1 MNLPLLVEIPAALL
15 PLVARNRESLRA
27 AVGAIQSESEGA
39 AAGLIA
45 GRTRSHNSQ
54 TDHPTPPFATPQ
66 SPVGAGSTRD
76 EALPVPTQPDWSPDR
91 WLQWD
96 RVTAASDFVLQQAT
110 QNPVLLL
117 DLAASGDLD
126 RAFAPGELCAQI
138 AAAVSQAA
146 TEDELARALRR
157 QRARHQIRI
166 IWRDL
171 TRQADL
177 IQTCRDLSDMADACI
192 DQAYQWLYLRHCQQ
206 FGTPMGRRS
215 GQPQHMVVLGMGK
228 LGAVELNLSSDI
240 DLIFAYPEGGETEG
254 AKRPLDNQEFFIRL
268 GQRLIKALDPIT
280 VDGFVFRVDMRLR
293 PYGSSG
299 ALVLSFNALEQYY
312 QDQGRDWE
320 RYAMIKARV
329 VAGDQQAGAQLLD
342 MLRPFVYRRYL
353 DFSAIEALRTM
364 KQLIQQEVRRKG
376 MADNIK
382 LGSGGIREVEF
393 IAQAFQ
399 LIHGGRDLSLQQRP
413 LLKVL
418 ATLEGQGYLPAAV
431 IAELRDGYEFL
442 RYTEHAIQAIAD
454 RQTQML
460 PDGDQDRARIAFMMG
475 FTDWASFH
483 QRLMQWRER
492 TAWHFGELIADPDE
506 EADVPKEEIVGGEW
520 LPLWEDSQDQDVAC
534 RQLYTAGF
542 NDPAKALKRLED
554 LRASPQLRAMQRL
567 GRERL
572 DAFIPRLLAQAVEH
586 VDPDLVLERVLPL
599 VEAVAR
605 RSAYLVLLTENP
617 DALRRLLTLCAASPW
632 IAEQI
637 ARFPLLLD
645 ELLNEARLFNP
656 PLAPELAAELRERL
670 TRIPEDDLEQQ
681 MEALRH
687 FKLAH
692 NLRVAASEIVGA
704 LPLMKVSDY
713 LTWLAEAI
721 LEQVLALAWRQ
732 TVARHGVPKRPDG
745 SDCDP
750 GFVIVG
756 YGKVGGIE
764 LGHGSDLDLVFIHD
778 GDPNAETDGAK
789 PIDSA
794 QFFTRLGQR
803 IIHLLTA
810 QTNSGQLYDVD
821 MRLRPSG
828 AAGLLVSSVAAF
840 ARYQENEAWTWEHQA
855 LVRARVL
862 VGCRQTGAAF
872 EQVRAQVLGRTR
884 DLDKLRAEVSEMR
897 AKMRDNLGT
906 RLTTAGLGANA
917 FDAGVPFDVKQD
929 AGGIVDIEFMVQ
941 YAALAWSDKHPA
953 LLQYTDNIRILEGLE
968 QAGLLPAADAGLL
981 REAYKAYR
989 SAAHRQALQKQA
1001 GVIAGDQF
1009 SAERREVM
1017 RIWQSLG
1024 LSTPPVGAA

>member
-1 MNLPLLVEIPAALL
+1 MRQPLPPSLPAALQ
-15 PLVARNRESLRA
+15 PIVARNQQWLAEAVAAHAALDPAQWSAGQREQFEQ
-27 AVGAIQSESEGA
+27 VG
-39 AAGLIA
+39 
-45 GRTRSHNSQ
+45 
-54 TDHPTPPFATPQ
+54 
-66 SPVGAGSTRD
+66 
-76 EALPVPTQPDWSPDR
+76 
-91 WLQWD
+91 
-96 RVTAASDFVLQQAT
+96 AASDFVMQQVVREPAVFCELIGSGELQ
-110 QNPVLLL
+110 
-117 DLAASGDLD
+117 
-126 RAFAPGELCAQI
+126 RALAPGELCARL
-138 AAAVSQAA
+138 ATAVQAA
-146 TEDELARALRR
+146 QTEDELGRVLRHERNR
-157 QRARHQIRI
+157 QQVRI

-171 TRQADL
+171 TRQAEL
-177 IQTCRDLSDMADACI
+177 KETCRDLSELADACI
-192 DQAYQWLYLRHCQQ
+192 DQAYQWLYPRHCQQ
-206 FGTPMGRRS
+206 FGTPVGARS
-215 GQPQHMVVLGMGK
+215 GEAQHMVVLGMGK

-240 DLIFAYPEGGETEG
+240 DLIFAFPEGGETQG
-254 AKRPLDNQEFFIRL
+254 VKRPLDNQEFFTRL
-268 GQRLIKALDPIT
+268 GQRLIKALDPVT

-329 VAGDQQAGAQLLD
+329 VAGDQAAGAQLQA

-382 LGSGGIREVEF
+382 LGAGGIREVEF

-418 ATLEGQGYLPAAV
+418 ATLEGQGYLPPAV
-431 IAELRDGYEFL
+431 VAELRDGYAFL

-460 PDGDQDRARIAFMMG
+460 PEDPVDRERVAYMLG
-475 FTDWASFH
+475 FADWTQFH
-483 QRLMQWRER
+483 ERLMQWRER
-492 TAWHFGELIADPDE
+492 IDWHFRQVIADPDE
-506 EADVPKEEIVGGEW
+506 DEAEGELVVGGEW
-520 LPLWEDSQDQDVAC
+520 SPLWEQAQDEEAAC
-534 RQLYTAGF
+534 RQLQEAGLQQPAEALRRLTA
-542 NDPAKALKRLED
+542 
-554 LRASPQLRAMQRL
+554 LRASPSLRSMQRI

-586 VDPDLVLERVLPL
+586 ADPDLVLERVLPL

-617 DALRRLLTLCAASPW
+617 GALRRLLTLCAASPW

-637 ARFPLLLD
+637 TRFPLLLD
-645 ELLNEARLFNP
+645 ELLNEGRLFSP
-656 PLAPELAAELRERL
+656 PLAPELASELRERL
-670 TRIPEDDLEQQ
+670 MRIPEDDLEQQ

-692 NLRVAASEIVGA
+692 SLRVAASEITGN

-721 LEQVLALAWRQ
+721 LDQVLFLAWRQ
-732 TVARHGVPKRPDG
+732 TVARHGQPQRSDG
-745 SDCDP
+745 SLCEP
-750 GFVIVG
+750 GFIIVG

-778 GDPNAETDGAK
+778 GDPNADTDGAK

-803 IIHLLTA
+803 IIHLLTT

-828 AAGLLVSSVAAF
+828 ASGLLVSSLGAF
-840 ARYQENEAWTWEHQA
+840 ERYQQNEAWTWEHQA

-862 VGCRQTGAAF
+862 VGCKAVGGAF
-872 EQVRAQVLGRTR
+872 EGVRDRVLGKARDIGALRT
-884 DLDKLRAEVSEMR
+884 EVSDMR
-897 AKMRDNLGT
+897 AKMRASLGT
-906 RLTTAGLGANA
+906 KSSAAGTAANA
-917 FDAGVPFDVKQD
+917 FDAGVPFDLKQD

-941 YAALAWSDKHPA
+941 YAALAWSHDHPA
-953 LLQYTDNIRILEGLE
+953 LLRWTDNIRLLEELE
-968 QAGLLPAADAGLL
+968 QAGLMPAADAALL
-981 REAYKAYR
+981 REVYKAFR
-989 SAAHRQALQKQA
+989 SASHRQALQKQA
-1001 GVIAGDQF
+1001 GVVDASQF
-1009 SAERREVM
+1009 ADERREVR
-1017 RIWQSLG
+1017 RIWGELG
-1024 LSTPPVGAA
+1024 LG

>member
-1 MNLPLLVEIPAALL
+1 MTLPALAELPAILL
-15 PLVARNRESLRA
+15 PLVSRSEQSFRTAVA
-27 AVGAIQSESEGA
+27 ALEDDQGFS
-39 AAGLIA
+39 
-45 GRTRSHNSQ
+45 TW
-54 TDHPTPPFATPQ
+54 TPERWAQFA
-66 SPVGAGSTRD
+66 
-76 EALPVPTQPDWSPDR
+76 
-91 WLQWD
+91 
-96 RVTAASDFVLQQAT
+96 RVTAASDFVIEQSVRDPLM
-110 QNPVLLL
+110 LLSL
-117 DLAASGDLD
+117 VQSGELD
-126 RAFAPGELCAQI
+126 RPFAPGELCGQI
-138 AAAVSQAA
+138 AAAVSTAQ
-146 TEDELARALRR
+146 TEDELGRVLRR
-157 QRARHQIRI
+157 QRARHQVRI

-177 IQTCRDLSDMADACI
+177 VQTCRDLSDMADASI
-192 DQAYQWLYLRHCQQ
+192 DQAYQWLYSRHCEQ
-206 FGTPMGRRS
+206 FGTPTGRRS
-215 GQPQHMVVLGMGK
+215 GEPQQMVILGMGK

-240 DLIFAYPEGGETEG
+240 DLIFAYPEGGETVG
-254 AKRPLDNQEFFIRL
+254 VKRALDNQEFFIRL
-268 GQRLIKALDPIT
+268 GQRLIKALDPMT

-320 RYAMIKARV
+320 RYAMIKSRV
-329 VAGDQQAGAQLLD
+329 VAGDQVAGAQLQE

-418 ATLEGQGYLPAAV
+418 STLEGQGYLPPAV
-431 IAELRDGYEFL
+431 ISELREGYEFL

-460 PDGDQDRARIAFMMG
+460 PDSPQDQARIAFMLG
-475 FTDWASFH
+475 FADWDAFH
-483 QRLMQWRER
+483 EKLMFWRGR
-492 TAWHFGELIADPDE
+492 VAWHFAQVIADPDE
-506 EADVPKEEIVGGEW
+506 EEGADCEVVVGGEW
-520 LPLWEDSQDQDVAC
+520 LPLWEEAQDEEAAC
-534 RQLYTAGF
+534 RQLEEGGF
-542 NDPAKALKRLED
+542 ADATKALKALAG
-554 LRASPQLRAMQRL
+554 LRSSPQLRAMQRL

-586 VDPDLVLERVLPL
+586 DNPDLVLERVLPL

-617 DALRRLLTLCAASPW
+617 GALRRLLTLCAASPW

-637 ARFPLLLD
+637 TRFPLLLD
-645 ELLNEARLFNP
+645 ELLNEGRLFKP

-692 NLRVAASEIVGA
+692 RLRVAASEIAGS

-732 TVARHGVPKRPDG
+732 TVAKYGTPLRTDG
-745 SDCDP
+745 TLCDP
-750 GFVIVG
+750 GFIIVG

-778 GDPNAETDGAK
+778 GDPQAETDGAK
-789 PIDSA
+789 PIDGA

-810 QTNSGQLYDVD
+810 QTNSGQLYEVD

-828 AAGLLVSSVAAF
+828 ASGLLVSSLGAF

-862 VGCRQTGAAF
+862 VGSQDVGQAF
-872 EQVRAQVLGRTR
+872 EKVRAQVLGKAR
-884 DLDKLRAEVSEMR
+884 DLAKLQQEVSEMR
-897 AKMRDNLGT
+897 AKMRDNLGSKS
-906 RLTTAGLGANA
+906 TAAGTAANA
-917 FDAGVPFDVKQD
+917 FDATAPFDLKQD

-941 YAALAWSDKHPA
+941 YAALAWSQTHPP
-953 LLQYTDNIRILEGLE
+953 LLRWTDNIRILEELEHEGLMPVE
-968 QAGLLPAADAGLL
+968 DASLL

-989 SAAHRQALQKQA
+989 SAAHRQALQKDA
-1001 GVIAGDQF
+1001 GVIPGDQF
-1009 SAERREVM
+1009 ADERRQVM
-1017 RIWQSLG
+1017 RIWRELG
-1024 LSTPPVGAA
+1024 LS

>member
-1 MNLPLLVEIPAALL
+1 MSLPLLADLPATLA
-15 PLVARNRESLRA
+15 PLISRNEQSLRA
-27 AVGAIQSESEGA
+27 AVA
-39 AAGLIA
+39 
-45 GRTRSHNSQ
+45 Q
-54 TDHPTPPFATPQ
+54 TLSLSLDNWTAERWAQFA
-66 SPVGAGSTRD
+66 
-76 EALPVPTQPDWSPDR
+76 
-91 WLQWD
+91 
-96 RVTAASDFVLQQAT
+96 RVTAASDYVLEQ
-110 QNPVLLL
+110 VLRDPAMLL
-117 DLAASGDLD
+117 DLVASGELD
-126 RAFAPGELCAQI
+126 RSFAPGALCAQI
-138 AAAVSQAA
+138 AATTQAA
-146 TEDELARALRR
+146 ESEDELARNLRR
-157 QRARHQIRI
+157 QRSRQQVRI

-171 TRQADL
+171 NRQADL
-177 IQTCRDLSDMADACI
+177 VQTCRDLSDLADACI
-192 DQAYQWLYLRHCQQ
+192 DQAYQWLYPRHCQQ
-206 FGTPMGRRS
+206 FGTPVGRRS
-215 GQPQHMVVLGMGK
+215 GLPQHMVVLGMGK

-240 DLIFAYPEGGETEG
+240 DLIFAFPEGGETEG
-254 AKRPLDNQEFFIRL
+254 VKRSLDNQEFFTRL

-293 PYGSSG
+293 PYGSAG

-329 VAGDQQAGAQLLD
+329 VAGDQLAGAQLLD

-382 LGSGGIREVEF
+382 LGAGGIREVEF

-418 ATLEGQGYLPAAV
+418 ATLEGQGYLPPAV
-431 IAELRDGYEFL
+431 IAELREGYEFL

-460 PDGDQDRARIAFMMG
+460 PDDEVDRARIAFMLG
-475 FTDWASFH
+475 FSDWASFH
-483 QRLMQWRER
+483 AQLMHWRGR
-492 TAWHFGELIADPDE
+492 IDWHFRQVIADPGEDE
-506 EADVPKEEIVGGEW
+506 SEEGEVIVGGEW
-520 LPLWEDSQDQDVAC
+520 LPLWEEAQDEEAAC
-534 RQLYTAGF
+534 RQLQDAGF
-542 NDPAKALKRLED
+542 ADPGKALKQLAG
-554 LRASPQLRAMQRL
+554 LRVSPQLRAMQRL

-586 VDPDLVLERVLPL
+586 ADPDLVLERVLPL

-617 DALRRLLTLCAASPW
+617 GALRRLLTLCAASPW

-637 ARFPLLLD
+637 TRFPLLLD
-645 ELLNEARLFNP
+645 ELLNEGRLFSP

-692 NLRVAASEIVGA
+692 SLRVAASEIAGN

-721 LEQVLALAWRQ
+721 LNQVLALAWRQ
-732 TVARHGVPKRPDG
+732 TVARHGQPKRSDG
-745 SDCDP
+745 SLCDP
-750 GFVIVG
+750 GFIIIG

-778 GDPNAETDGAK
+778 GDPQAETDGAK

-803 IIHLLTA
+803 IIHLLTT

-828 AAGLLVSSVAAF
+828 ASGLLVSSLGAF
-840 ARYQENEAWTWEHQA
+840 ERYQQNEAWTWEHQA

-862 VGCRQTGAAF
+862 VGCPQVGTAF
-872 EQVRAQVLGRTR
+872 EAVRARILGQAR
-884 DLDKLRAEVSEMR
+884 DLPKLQAEVSEMR

-906 RLTTAGLGANA
+906 KVSAAGTGANA
-917 FDAGVPFDVKQD
+917 FDAGVPFDIKQD

-941 YAALAWSDKHPA
+941 YAALAWSHDHPA
-953 LLQYTDNIRILEGLE
+953 LLRYTDNIRILEGLE
-968 QAGLLPAADAGLL
+968 EVGLMPASDAVLL
-981 REAYKAYR
+981 REVYKAFR

-1001 GVIAGDQF
+1001 GVIDASQF
-1009 SAERREVM
+1009 VQERREVR
-1017 RIWQSLG
+1017 RIWAELG
-1024 LSTPPVGAA
+1024 LT

>member
-1 MNLPLLVEIPAALL
+1 MSLPSLAAL
-15 PLVARNRESLRA
+15 PASLQPFVSRAQQSFRA
-27 AVGAIQSESEGA
+27 AVA
-39 AAGLIA
+39 ALSPQA
-45 GRTRSHNSQ
+45 SQ
-54 TDHPTPPFATPQ
+54 RLAAWP
-66 SPVGAGSTRD
+66 
-76 EALPVPTQPDWSPDR
+76 EARLAAFE
-91 WLQWD
+91 
-96 RVTAASDFVLQQAT
+96 RVTAASDFVIEQAARD
-110 QNPVLLL
+110 PEMLLA
-117 DLAASGDLD
+117 LADSGELD
-126 RAFAPGELCAQI
+126 RSLQVGELRTQLS
-138 AAAVSQAA
+138 AALAECV
-146 TEDELARALRR
+146 DENELGQRLRR
-157 QRARHQIRI
+157 QRNRQQLRI
-166 IWRDL
+166 IWRDI

-177 IQTCRDLSDMADACI
+177 AETCRDLSDLADACI
-192 DQAYQWLYLRHCQQ
+192 DLAGEWLYPRHCAQ
-206 FGTPMGRRS
+206 FGTPIGRRS
-215 GQPQHMVVLGMGK
+215 GQVQQMVVLGMGK

-254 AKRPLDNQEFFIRL
+254 VKRSLDNQEFFIRL
-268 GQRLIKALDPIT
+268 GQRLIKALDAIT

-293 PYGSSG
+293 PYGSAG

-329 VAGDQQAGAQLLD
+329 VGGDQVAGAQLLD

-353 DFSAIEALRTM
+353 DFSAIEALRAM
-364 KQLIQQEVRRKG
+364 KLLIQQEVRRKG
-376 MADNIK
+376 MAENIK

-418 ATLEGQGYLPAAV
+418 KTLEGQGYLPPAV
-431 IAELRDGYEFL
+431 VEELRAGYEFL
-442 RYTEHAIQAIAD
+442 RYTEHALQAIAD

-460 PDGDQDRARIAFMMG
+460 PDNFEDRARVAFIMG
-475 FTDWASFH
+475 FDSWEAFH
-483 QRLMQWRER
+483 ERLMYWRGR
-492 TAWHFGELIADPDE
+492 VDWHFRQVIADPDE
-506 EADVPKEEIVGGEW
+506 EEGAESAACVGSEW
-520 LPLWEDSQDQDVAC
+520 LPLWEDALDEETAC
-534 RQLYTAGF
+534 RQLSEAGF
-542 NDPAKALKRLED
+542 AAAQSAWQRLAG
-554 LRASPQLRAMQRL
+554 LRISNQVRAMQRL

-586 VDPDLVLERVLPL
+586 ENPDLVLERVLPL
-599 VEAVAR
+599 IEAVAR

-617 DALRRLLTLCAASPW
+617 SALQRLLTLCAASPW

-637 ARFPLLLD
+637 TRFPLLLD
-645 ELLNEARLFNP
+645 ELLNEGRLFKP

-692 NLRVAASEIVGA
+692 RLRVAASEIAGT

-732 TVARHGVPKRPDG
+732 TVAKSGTPRRADG
-745 SDCDP
+745 SLCDP
-750 GFVIVG
+750 DFIIVG

-778 GDPNAETDGAK
+778 GDPQAETDGAK
-789 PIDSA
+789 PIDGA
-794 QFFTRLGQR
+794 QFFNRLGQR
-803 IIHLLTA
+803 IIHLLTT
-810 QTNSGQLYDVD
+810 QTTSGQLYEVD

-828 AAGLLVSSVAAF
+828 ASGLLVSSLGAF
-840 ARYQENEAWTWEHQA
+840 ERYQESEAWTWEHQA

-862 VGCRQTGAAF
+862 VGCPRVAAAF
-872 EQVRAQVLGRTR
+872 EQVRAQVLGRAR
-884 DLDKLRAEVSEMR
+884 DLAKLRAEVSEMR
-897 AKMRDNLGT
+897 AKMRDNLGSKE
-906 RLTTAGLGANA
+906 TAAGTAANA
-917 FDAGVPFDVKQD
+917 FEAAAPFDLKQD

-941 YAALAWSDKHPA
+941 YAALAWSHQYPA

-968 QAGLLPAADAGLL
+968 RAGLIPGADATLL
-981 REAYKAYR
+981 QEVYKAYR
-989 SAAHRQALQKQA
+989 AAAHRLALQKQA
-1001 GVIAGDQF
+1001 GIVSGEQF
-1009 SAERREVM
+1009 HVERREVM
-1017 RIWQSLG
+1017 RIWRELG
-1024 LSTPPVGAA
+1024 LS

>member
-1 MNLPLLVEIPAALL
+1 MSLPLLADLPAILL
-15 PLVARNRESLRA
+15 PFVTRAHQSWRTAVASLSDDILVTLDAWPDARRA
-27 AVGAIQSESEGA
+27 A
-39 AAGLIA
+39 
-45 GRTRSHNSQ
+45 
-54 TDHPTPPFATPQ
+54 F
-66 SPVGAGSTRD
+66 
-76 EALPVPTQPDWSPDR
+76 
-91 WLQWD
+91 D
-96 RVTAASDFVLQQAT
+96 RVCAASDFVADQVCRDPQM
-110 QNPVLLL
+110 LL
-117 DLAASGDLD
+117 DLAASGQLE
-126 RAFAPGELCAQI
+126 RSFAVGELREQLD
-138 AAAVSQAA
+138 AAVQLAS
-146 TEDELARALRR
+146 TEDELGHHLRR
-157 QRARHQIRI
+157 QRTRHQVRI
-166 IWRDL
+166 VWRDL

-177 IQTCRDLSDMADACI
+177 VETCRDLSDMADACI
-192 DQAYQWLYLRHCQQ
+192 DLAYQWLYQRHCQQ
-206 FGTPMGRRS
+206 FGVPTGRRS
-215 GQPQHMVVLGMGK
+215 GEPQQMVILGMGK

-240 DLIFAYPEGGETEG
+240 DLIFGYPEGGETQG
-254 AKRPLDNQEFFIRL
+254 VKRPLDNQEFFIRL

-329 VAGDQQAGAQLLD
+329 VGGDQVAGGQLLD

-376 MADNIK
+376 MAENIK
-382 LGSGGIREVEF
+382 LGAGGIREVEF

-418 ATLEGQGYLPAAV
+418 HTLEGQGYLPPAV
-431 IAELRDGYEFL
+431 IGELRDAYEFL

-460 PDGDQDRARIAFMMG
+460 PDSPEDQARIAFMLG
-475 FTDWASFH
+475 FADWTSFH
-483 QRLMQWRER
+483 AQLMHWRGR
-492 TAWHFGELIADPDE
+492 VDWHFRQVIADPDE
-506 EADVPKEEIVGGEW
+506 EQGEESEMVVGGEW
-520 LPLWEDSQDQDVAC
+520 LPLWEESQDEDAAC
-534 RQLYTAGF
+534 RQLQEGGF
-542 NDPAKALKRLED
+542 TDATKALKQLSG
-554 LRASPQLRAMQRL
+554 LRSSPQLRSMQRL
-567 GRERL
+567 SRERL
-572 DAFIPRLLAQAVEH
+572 DAFIPRLMAQAVEH
-586 VDPDLVLERVLPL
+586 ENPDLVLERVLPL

-617 DALRRLLTLCAASPW
+617 NALRRLLTLCAASPW

-645 ELLNEARLFNP
+645 ELLNEGRLFSP

-692 NLRVAASEIVGA
+692 RLRVAASEITGS

-721 LEQVLALAWRQ
+721 LEQVLALAWRH
-732 TVARHGVPKRPDG
+732 TVARHGTPSRPDG
-745 SDCDP
+745 TLCDP
-750 GFVIVG
+750 GFIIVG

-778 GDPNAETDGAK
+778 GDPQAETDGAK
-789 PIDSA
+789 PIDGA

-803 IIHLLTA
+803 IIHLLTT
-810 QTNSGQLYDVD
+810 QTNSGQLYEVD

-828 AAGLLVSSVAAF
+828 ASGLLVSSLGAF
-840 ARYQENEAWTWEHQA
+840 SRYQENEAWTWEHQA

-862 VGCRQTGAAF
+862 VGSHEVGAAF
-872 EQVRAQVLGRTR
+872 EKVRASVLGRKR
-884 DLDKLRAEVSEMR
+884 DLPALRLEVSEMR
-897 AKMRDNLGT
+897 AKMRDNLGSKS
-906 RLTTAGLGANA
+906 TAAGTAANA
-917 FDAGVPFDVKQD
+917 FEATAPFDLKQD

-941 YAALAWSDKHPA
+941 YAALAWSWEHPA
-953 LLQYTDNIRILEGLE
+953 LLRYTDNIRILEGLE
-968 QAGLLPAADAGLL
+968 QAGLIPDTDAHLL

-989 SAAHRQALQKQA
+989 AAAHRQALQKEA
-1001 GVIAGDQF
+1001 GVVGGDQF
-1009 SAERREVM
+1009 HAQRREVL
-1017 RIWQSLG
+1017 RIWSELG
-1024 LSTPPVGAA
+1024 LS

>member
-1 MNLPLLVEIPAALL
+1 MSLPSLAPIPGLLQ
-15 PLVARNRESLRA
+15 PLASRA
-27 AVGAIQSESEGA
+27 EQSWRTAV
-39 AAGLIA
+39 AGLE
-45 GRTRSHNSQ
+45 GGHGL
-54 TDHPTPPFATPQ
+54 D
-66 SPVGAGSTRD
+66 
-76 EALPVPTQPDWSPDR
+76 DWSPER
-91 WLQWD
+91 WSAFS
-96 RVTAASDFVLQQAT
+96 RISAASDFFIEQSLRD
-110 QNPVLLL
+110 PLMLLEL
-117 DLAASGDLD
+117 VRSGELD
-126 RAFAPGELCAQI
+126 RTFAPGELCGQI
-138 AAAVSQAA
+138 AAAAQAA
-146 TEDELARALRR
+146 TSDDELGRALRR
-157 QRARHQIRI
+157 QRTRQQVRI
-166 IWRDL
+166 IWRDIN
-171 TRQADL
+171 RQADL
-177 IQTCRDLSDMADACI
+177 IETCRDLSDMADACI
-192 DQAYQWLYLRHCQQ
+192 DQAYRWLYQRHCQQ
-206 FGTPMGRRS
+206 FGTPIGNRS
-215 GQPQHMVVLGMGK
+215 GEPQAMVILGMGK

-240 DLIFAYPEGGETEG
+240 DLIFAYPEGGETVG
-254 AKRPLDNQEFFIRL
+254 AKRALDNQEFFIRL
-268 GQRLIKALDPIT
+268 GQRLIKALDPMT

-329 VAGDQQAGAQLLD
+329 VAGDQVMGAQLLSL
-342 MLRPFVYRRYL
+342 LRPFVYRRYL

-382 LGSGGIREVEF
+382 LGAGGIREVEF

-418 ATLEGQGYLPAAV
+418 TILEGQGYLPAEV
-431 IAELRDGYEFL
+431 VGELREGYEFL

-460 PDGDQDRARIAFMMG
+460 PDNQQDQARIAFMMG
-475 FTDWASFH
+475 FDSWTAFH
-483 QRLMQWRER
+483 EQLMAWRGR
-492 TAWHFGELIADPDE
+492 IDWHFRQVIADPDE
-506 EADVPKEEIVGGEW
+506 EEVIDEGELIVGGEW
-520 LPLWEDSQDQDVAC
+520 LPLWEEVQDDAAAC
-534 RQLYTAGF
+534 AQLEEAGF
-542 NDPAKALKRLED
+542 VDAPKALKQLVA
-554 LRASPQLRAMQRL
+554 LRSSPQLRSMQRL

-586 VDPDLVLERVLPL
+586 ANPDLVLERVLPL

-637 ARFPLLLD
+637 TRFPLLLD
-645 ELLNEARLFNP
+645 ELLNERRLFKP

-681 MEALRH
+681 MEALRN

-692 NLRVAASEIVGA
+692 RLRVAASEISGS

-732 TVARHGVPKRPDG
+732 TVAKYGTPQRTDG
-745 SDCDP
+745 SLCDP
-750 GFVIVG
+750 GFIIVG

-789 PIDSA
+789 PIDGA

-810 QTNSGQLYDVD
+810 QTNSGQLYEVD

-828 AAGLLVSSVAAF
+828 ASGLLVSSLGAF
-840 ARYQENEAWTWEHQA
+840 ERYQENEAWTWEHQA

-862 VGCRQTGAAF
+862 VGCKQVGAAF
-872 EQVRAQVLGRTR
+872 EQVRASVLGRER
-884 DLDKLRAEVSEMR
+884 DLPTLRQEVSEMR

-906 RLTTAGLGANA
+906 RITAAGTAENA
-917 FDAGVPFDVKQD
+917 FEATVPFDLKQD

-941 YAALAWSDKHPA
+941 YAALAWSREHPA
-953 LLQYTDNIRILEGLE
+953 LLRYTDNIRILEGLE
-968 QAGLLPAADAGLL
+968 QVGLMPATDASLL
-981 REAYKAYR
+981 REAYKAFR
-989 SAAHRQALQKQA
+989 AVAHRQALQKEA
-1001 GVIAGDQF
+1001 GVVTGDQF
-1009 SAERREVM
+1009 VVERQHVR
-1017 RIWQSLG
+1017 RIWSELG
-1024 LSTPPVGAA
+1024 LS

>member
-1 MNLPLLVEIPAALL
+1 MSLPPLVDLPAILL
-15 PLVARNRESLRA
+15 PFVTRAEQSFHA
-27 AVGAIQSESEGA
+27 AV
-39 AAGLIA
+39 
-45 GRTRSHNSQ
+45 
-54 TDHPTPPFATPQ
+54 
-66 SPVGAGSTRD
+66 
-76 EALPVPTQPDWSPDR
+76 EALDDDHGLSAWTPER
-91 WLQWD
+91 WAQFS
-96 RVTAASDFVLQQAT
+96 RVTAASDFVTEQSVRDPLM
-110 QNPVLLL
+110 LLEL
-117 DLAASGDLD
+117 VRSGELD
-126 RAFAPGELCAQI
+126 RGYAPGELCAQI
-138 AAAVSQAA
+138 AAAVNAA
-146 TEDELARALRR
+146 ETDEQLSRALRR
-157 QRARHQIRI
+157 QRARHQVRI
-166 IWRDL
+166 VWRDL

-177 IQTCRDLSDMADACI
+177 VQTCRDLSDMADASI
-192 DQAYQWLYLRHCQQ
+192 DQAYQWLYARHCQQ
-206 FGTPMGRRS
+206 FGVPTGRRS
-215 GQPQHMVVLGMGK
+215 GEPQQMVVLGMGK

-240 DLIFAYPEGGETEG
+240 DLIFAYPEGGETVG
-254 AKRPLDNQEFFIRL
+254 VKRPLDNQEFFIRL
-268 GQRLIKALDPIT
+268 GQRLIKALDPMT

-320 RYAMIKARV
+320 RYAMIKSRV
-329 VAGDQQAGAQLLD
+329 VAGDQVAGAQLQE

-418 ATLEGQGYLPAAV
+418 STLEGQGYLPPAV
-431 IAELRDGYEFL
+431 ISELREGYEFL

-460 PDGDQDRARIAFMMG
+460 PDGAQDQARIAFMLG
-475 FTDWASFH
+475 FADWPAFH
-483 QRLMQWRER
+483 ERLMYWRGR
-492 TAWHFGELIADPDE
+492 VAWHFAQVIADPDE
-506 EADVPKEEIVGGEW
+506 DQGAENEVVVGGEW
-520 LPLWEDSQDQDVAC
+520 LPLWEEAQDEEAAC
-534 RQLYTAGF
+534 RQLQEGGF
-542 NDPAKALKRLED
+542 ADAPKALKALAS
-554 LRASPQLRAMQRL
+554 LRGSPQLRAMQRL

-586 VDPDLVLERVLPL
+586 ANPDLVLERVLPL

-617 DALRRLLTLCAASPW
+617 GALRRLLTLCAASPW

-637 ARFPLLLD
+637 TRFPLLLD
-645 ELLNEARLFNP
+645 ELLNEGRLFKP

-692 NLRVAASEIVGA
+692 RLRVAASEIAGS

-732 TVARHGVPKRPDG
+732 TVAKYGTPLRTDG
-745 SDCDP
+745 TLCDP
-750 GFVIVG
+750 GFIIVG
-756 YGKVGGIE
+756 YGKVGGLE

-778 GDPNAETDGAK
+778 GDPQAETDGPK
-789 PIDSA
+789 SIDGA

-810 QTNSGQLYDVD
+810 QTNSGQLYEVD

-828 AAGLLVSSVAAF
+828 ASGLLVSSLGAF

-862 VGCRQTGAAF
+862 VGSDDVGRAF
-872 EQVRAQVLGRTR
+872 EQVRAAILGKAR
-884 DLDKLRAEVSEMR
+884 DLPTLRQEVSEMR
-897 AKMRDNLGT
+897 AKMRDNLGSKS
-906 RLTTAGLGANA
+906 TAAGTGANA
-917 FDAGVPFDVKQD
+917 FEATVPFDLKQD

-941 YAALAWSDKHPA
+941 YAALAWSETYPP
-953 LLQYTDNIRILEGLE
+953 LLRWTDNIRILEELE
-968 QAGLLPAADAGLL
+968 KAGLMPVEDATLL

-989 SAAHRQALQKQA
+989 SAAHRQALQKNA
-1001 GVIAGDQF
+1001 GVIPGDQF
-1009 SAERREVM
+1009 ADERRQVM
-1017 RIWQSLG
+1017 RIWHELG
-1024 LSTPPVGAA
+1024 LS

>member
-1 MNLPLLVEIPAALL
+1 MSLPMLAELPAILNPFVSRA
-15 PLVARNRESLRA
+15 EQSFRA
-27 AVGAIQSESEGA
+27 AVAQLEDDH
-39 AAGLIA
+39 GLCDWTTQRWA
-45 GRTRSHNSQ
+45 
-54 TDHPTPPFATPQ
+54 DFA
-66 SPVGAGSTRD
+66 
-76 EALPVPTQPDWSPDR
+76 
-91 WLQWD
+91 
-96 RVTAASDFVLQQAT
+96 RVCAASDFVIEQSVRDPLMLLELVAGGELDRGFAPAELCGQIARAVQQA
-110 QNPVLLL
+110 
-117 DLAASGDLD
+117 
-126 RAFAPGELCAQI
+126 E
-138 AAAVSQAA
+138 
-146 TEDELARALRR
+146 TEDELGRVLRR
-157 QRARHQIRI
+157 QRTRQQVRI

-177 IQTCRDLSDMADACI
+177 IQTCRDLSDMADASI
-192 DQAYQWLYLRHCQQ
+192 DQAYHWLYQRHCVQ
-206 FGTPMGRRS
+206 FGTPTGRRS
-215 GQPQHMVVLGMGK
+215 GEPQHMVILGMGK

-240 DLIFAYPEGGETEG
+240 DLIFAYPEGGETVG
-254 AKRPLDNQEFFIRL
+254 VKRALDNQEFFIRL
-268 GQRLIKALDPIT
+268 GQKLIKALDPMT

-293 PYGSSG
+293 PYGSAG

-329 VAGDQQAGAQLLD
+329 VAGDQVAGAQLLD
-342 MLRPFVYRRYL
+342 LLRPFVYRRYL

-418 ATLEGQGYLPAAV
+418 STLEGQGYLPPAV
-431 IAELRDGYEFL
+431 IAELRSGYEFL

-460 PDGDQDRARIAFMMG
+460 PDGAEDQARIAFMMG
-475 FTDWASFH
+475 FADWSAFH
-483 QRLMQWRER
+483 EQLMYWRGR
-492 TAWHFGELIADPDE
+492 VDWHFRQVIADPDE
-506 EADVPKEEIVGGEW
+506 EEGEESELVVGGEW
-520 LPLWEDSQDQDVAC
+520 LPLWEESQDEEAAC
-534 RQLYTAGF
+534 RQLQEGGF
-542 NDPAKALKRLED
+542 KDAPKALKNLAG
-554 LRASPQLRAMQRL
+554 LRGSSQLRSMQRL

-586 VDPDLVLERVLPL
+586 ADPDLVLERVLPL

-637 ARFPLLLD
+637 TRFPLLLD
-645 ELLNEARLFNP
+645 ELLNEGRLFKP
-656 PLAPELAAELRERL
+656 PQAPELAAELRERL

-692 NLRVAASEIVGA
+692 RLRVAASEIAGS

-732 TVARHGVPKRPDG
+732 TVTRHGAPQRVDG
-745 SDCDP
+745 TLCDP
-750 GFVIVG
+750 GFIIVG

-778 GDPNAETDGAK
+778 GDPQAETDGVK
-789 PIDSA
+789 PIDGA

-803 IIHLLTA
+803 IIHLLTT
-810 QTNSGQLYDVD
+810 QTNSGQLYEVD

-828 AAGLLVSSVAAF
+828 ASGLLVSSLGAF

-862 VGCRQTGAAF
+862 VGSQDVGRAF
-872 EQVRAQVLGRTR
+872 EEVRARVLGRTL
-884 DLDKLRAEVSEMR
+884 DLAKLRQEVSEMR
-897 AKMRDNLGT
+897 AKMRGSLGT
-906 RLTTAGLGANA
+906 KSTAAGTAANA
-917 FDAGVPFDVKQD
+917 FEPTVSFDLKQD

-941 YAALAWSDKHPA
+941 YAALAWSAQHPT
-953 LLQYTDNIRILEGLE
+953 LLRYTDNIRILEGLE
-968 QAGLLPAADAGLL
+968 QVGLMPAADAHLL
-981 REAYKAYR
+981 REVYKSYR
-989 SAAHRQALQKQA
+989 SAAHRQALQNEA
-1001 GVIAGDQF
+1001 GVVAGDQF
-1009 SAERREVM
+1009 ADERRQVK
-1017 RIWQSLG
+1017 RIWHALG
-1024 LSTPPVGAA
+1024 LS

>member
-1 MNLPLLVEIPAALL
+1 MSLPSLAPIPTLLL
-15 PLVARNRESLRA
+15 PLVTRAKQSWRA
-27 AVGAIQSESEGA
+27 AV
-39 AAGLIA
+39 AGLD
-45 GRTRSHNSQ
+45 S
-54 TDHPTPPFATPQ
+54 
-66 SPVGAGSTRD
+66 
-76 EALPVPTQPDWSPDR
+76 EWALDDWSAER
-91 WLQWD
+91 WVAFN
-96 RVTAASDFVLQQAT
+96 RVSAASDFFIEQALRD
-110 QNPVLLL
+110 PLMLLE
-117 DLAASGDLD
+117 LAGFGELD
-126 RAFAPGELCAQI
+126 RSFAPGELCGQI
-138 AAAVSQAA
+138 SAAVQQAH
-146 TEDELARALRR
+146 TDDELGRVLRR
-157 QRARHQIRI
+157 QRTRQQVRI

-177 IQTCRDLSDMADACI
+177 IETCRDLSDMADASI
-192 DQAYQWLYLRHCQQ
+192 DQAYRWLYARHCQQ
-206 FGTPMGRRS
+206 FGTPIGQRS
-215 GQPQHMVVLGMGK
+215 GEPQPMVILGMGK

-240 DLIFAYPEGGETEG
+240 DLIFAYPEGGETVG

-268 GQRLIKALDPIT
+268 GQRLIKALDPMT

-329 VAGDQQAGAQLLD
+329 VAGDQVMGAQLLD
-342 MLRPFVYRRYL
+342 LLRPFVYRRYL

-382 LGSGGIREVEF
+382 LGAGGIREVEF

-418 ATLEGQGYLPAAV
+418 SILEGQGYLPAAV
-431 IAELRDGYEFL
+431 VSELREGYEFL

-460 PDGDQDRARIAFMMG
+460 PDSEQDQARIAFMMG
-475 FTDWASFH
+475 FDSWATFH
-483 QRLMQWRER
+483 EQLMAWRGR
-492 TAWHFGELIADPDE
+492 IDWHFRQVIADPDDE
-506 EADVPKEEIVGGEW
+506 EDIDEGELIVGGEW
-520 LPLWEDSQDQDVAC
+520 LPLWEEVQDDAAAC
-534 RQLYTAGF
+534 VQLQEAGF
-542 NDPAKALKRLED
+542 ADAPKALKQLAG
-554 LRASPQLRAMQRL
+554 LRSSPQLRAMQRL

-586 VDPDLVLERVLPL
+586 ANPDLVLERVLPL

-637 ARFPLLLD
+637 TRFPLLLD
-645 ELLNEARLFNP
+645 ELLNEGRLFKP

-681 MEALRH
+681 MEALRN

-692 NLRVAASEIVGA
+692 RLRVAASEIAGS

-732 TVARHGVPKRPDG
+732 TVAKYGTPQRTDG
-745 SDCDP
+745 SLCDP
-750 GFVIVG
+750 GFIIVG

-778 GDPNAETDGAK
+778 GDPNAETDGTK

-810 QTNSGQLYDVD
+810 QTNSGQLYEVD

-828 AAGLLVSSVAAF
+828 ASGLLVSSLGAF
-840 ARYQENEAWTWEHQA
+840 ERYQQNEAWTWEHQA

-862 VGCRQTGAAF
+862 VGCKQVGTAF
-872 EQVRAQVLGRTR
+872 EQVRAKVLGRER
-884 DLDKLRAEVSEMR
+884 DLPTLRLEVSEMR

-906 RLTTAGLGANA
+906 RITAAGLGENA
-917 FDAGVPFDVKQD
+917 FQPTVPFDLKQD

-941 YAALAWSDKHPA
+941 YAALAWAWEYPQ
-953 LLQYTDNIRILEGLE
+953 LLRYTDNIRILEGLE
-968 QAGLLPAADAGLL
+968 QAGLMPAADASLL
-981 REAYKAYR
+981 REAYKAFR
-989 SAAHRQALQKQA
+989 AVAHRQALQKEA
-1001 GVIAGDQF
+1001 GVVTGDQF
-1009 SAERREVM
+1009 VVERQHVR
-1017 RIWQSLG
+1017 RIWSELG
-1024 LSTPPVGAA
+1024 LDPVSQNTELKL

>member
-1 MNLPLLVEIPAALL
+1 MSLPSLVPLPAILLPAAER
-15 PLVARNRESLRA
+15 AGQSLR
-27 AVGAIQSESEGA
+27 EA
-39 AAGLIA
+39 AAALDGDHGLGQWSA
-45 GRTRSHNSQ
+45 ERWA
-54 TDHPTPPFATPQ
+54 DFA
-66 SPVGAGSTRD
+66 
-76 EALPVPTQPDWSPDR
+76 
-91 WLQWD
+91 
-96 RVTAASDFVLQQAT
+96 RVSAASDFFIEQVLRDPLMFLELVQF
-110 QNPVLLL
+110 
-117 DLAASGDLD
+117 GDLD
-126 RAFAPGELCAQI
+126 RAFAPGEMCGQI
-138 AAAVSQAA
+138 ASAVQQA
-146 TEDELARALRR
+146 ESDDELGRLLRR
-157 QRARHQIRI
+157 QRSRQQVRI

-177 IQTCRDLSDMADACI
+177 QQTCRDLSDMADASI
-192 DQAYQWLYLRHCQQ
+192 DQAYQWLYQRHCQQ
-206 FGTPMGRRS
+206 FGTPMGWRS
-215 GQPQHMVVLGMGK
+215 GEPQQMVVLGMGK

-240 DLIFAYPEGGETEG
+240 DLIFAYPEGGETVG
-254 AKRPLDNQEFFIRL
+254 VKRALDNQEFFIRL

-329 VAGDQQAGAQLLD
+329 VAGDQVAGAQLLD
-342 MLRPFVYRRYL
+342 LLRPFVYRRYL

-382 LGSGGIREVEF
+382 LGAGGIREVEF

-418 ATLEGQGYLPAAV
+418 STLEGQGYLPPAV
-431 IAELRDGYEFL
+431 ITELREGYEFL

-460 PDGDQDRARIAFMMG
+460 PEGAVDQARIAFMLG
-475 FTDWASFH
+475 YTDWSAFH
-483 QRLMQWRER
+483 EQLMYWRGR
-492 TAWHFGELIADPDE
+492 VDWHFRQVIADPDE
-506 EADVPKEEIVGGEW
+506 DESESGEVIVGGEW
-520 LPLWEDSQDQDVAC
+520 LPLWEEAQDEEAAC
-534 RQLYTAGF
+534 RQLQEAGF
-542 NDPAKALKRLED
+542 NDAAKALKQLAG
-554 LRASPQLRAMQRL
+554 LRSSPQLRAMQRL

-586 VDPDLVLERVLPL
+586 ANPDLVLERVLPL

-617 DALRRLLTLCAASPW
+617 GALRQLLTLCAASPW

-637 ARFPLLLD
+637 TRFPMLLD
-645 ELLNEARLFNP
+645 ELLNEGRLFKP

-692 NLRVAASEIVGA
+692 RLRVAASEIAGS

-732 TVARHGVPKRPDG
+732 TVARHGTPQRSDG
-745 SDCDP
+745 SLCDP
-750 GFVIVG
+750 GFIIVG

-803 IIHLLTA
+803 IIHLLTT
-810 QTNSGQLYDVD
+810 QTNSGQLYEVD

-828 AAGLLVSSVAAF
+828 ASGLLVSSLGAF
-840 ARYQENEAWTWEHQA
+840 ERYQLNEAWTWEHQA

-862 VGCRQTGAAF
+862 VGCKDVGAAF
-872 EQVRAQVLGRTR
+872 EQVRATVLGRPR
-884 DLDKLRAEVSEMR
+884 DLPTLRQEVSEMR

-906 RLTTAGLGANA
+906 KSTAAGTAANA
-917 FDAGVPFDVKQD
+917 FEAAAPFDLKQD

-941 YAALAWSDKHPA
+941 YAALAWGAEHPA
-953 LLQYTDNIRILEGLE
+953 LLRYTDNIRILEGLE
-968 QAGLLPAADAGLL
+968 EAGLIPATDASLL

-989 SAAHRQALQKQA
+989 SAAHRQALQKDP
-1001 GVIAGDQF
+1001 GVIGGDQF
-1009 SAERREVM
+1009 VAERRAVV
-1017 RIWQSLG
+1017 RIWNALG
-1024 LSTPPVGAA
+1024 LS

>member
-1 MNLPLLVEIPAALL
+1 MTLPVLAELPAILL
-15 PLVARNRESLRA
+15 PLV
-27 AVGAIQSESEGA
+27 
-39 AAGLIA
+39 
-45 GRTRSHNSQ
+45 TRSEQSFR
-54 TDHPTPPFATPQ
+54 TAVATLEDDHGFASWTPERWAQFA
-66 SPVGAGSTRD
+66 
-76 EALPVPTQPDWSPDR
+76 
-91 WLQWD
+91 
-96 RVTAASDFVLQQAT
+96 RVTAASEFVIEQSVRDPLM
-110 QNPVLLL
+110 LLA
-117 DLAASGDLD
+117 LAQSGELD

-138 AAAVSQAA
+138 AAAVNAA
-146 TEDELARALRR
+146 QTEDELGRALRR
-157 QRARHQIRI
+157 QRARHQVRI

-177 IQTCRDLSDMADACI
+177 VQTCRDLSDMADATI
-192 DQAYQWLYLRHCQQ
+192 DQAYQWLYSRHCEQ
-206 FGTPMGRRS
+206 FGTPTGRRS
-215 GQPQHMVVLGMGK
+215 GEPQQMVILGMGK

-240 DLIFAYPEGGETEG
+240 DLIFAYPEGGETVG
-254 AKRPLDNQEFFIRL
+254 VKRSLDNQEFFIRL
-268 GQRLIKALDPIT
+268 GQRLIKALDPMT

-329 VAGDQQAGAQLLD
+329 VAGDQVAGAQLLD

-418 ATLEGQGYLPAAV
+418 STLEGQGYLPPAV
-431 IAELRDGYEFL
+431 ISELREGYEFL

-460 PDGDQDRARIAFMMG
+460 PDGAQDQARIAFMLG
-475 FTDWASFH
+475 FADWDAFH
-483 QRLMQWRER
+483 EKLMFWRGR
-492 TAWHFGELIADPDE
+492 VAWHFAQVIADPDE
-506 EADVPKEEIVGGEW
+506 EEGTESEVMVGGEW
-520 LPLWEDSQDQDVAC
+520 LPLWEEAQDEEAAC
-534 RQLYTAGF
+534 RQLEEGGF
-542 NDPAKALKRLED
+542 ADASKALKALAG
-554 LRASPQLRAMQRL
+554 LRSSPQLRAMQRL

-586 VDPDLVLERVLPL
+586 ANPDLVLERVLPL

-617 DALRRLLTLCAASPW
+617 GALRRLLTLCAASPW

-637 ARFPLLLD
+637 TRFPLLMD
-645 ELLNEARLFNP
+645 ELLNEGRLFKP

-692 NLRVAASEIVGA
+692 RLRVAASEIAGS

-732 TVARHGVPKRPDG
+732 TVAKYGTPLRTDG
-745 SDCDP
+745 TLCDP
-750 GFVIVG
+750 GFIIVG
-756 YGKVGGIE
+756 YGKVGGLE

-778 GDPNAETDGAK
+778 GDPQAETDGPK
-789 PIDSA
+789 SIDGA

-810 QTNSGQLYDVD
+810 QTNSGQLYEVD

-828 AAGLLVSSVAAF
+828 ASGLLVSSLGAF

-862 VGCRQTGAAF
+862 VGSQDVGHAF
-872 EQVRAQVLGRTR
+872 EKVRAQVLGKAR
-884 DLDKLRAEVSEMR
+884 DLAKLQQEVSEMR

-906 RLTTAGLGANA
+906 KSTAAGTAANA
-917 FDAGVPFDVKQD
+917 FDATAPFDLKQD

-941 YAALAWSDKHPA
+941 YAALAWSQSHPP
-953 LLQYTDNIRILEGLE
+953 LLRWTDNIRILEELEHEGLM
-968 QAGLLPAADAGLL
+968 PAEDASLL

-989 SAAHRQALQKQA
+989 SAAHRQALQKDA

-1009 SAERREVM
+1009 VEERRQVL
-1017 RIWQSLG
+1017 RIWKEMG
-1024 LSTPPVGAA
+1024 LS

>member
-1 MNLPLLVEIPAALL
+1 MSLPSLADLPAILL
-15 PLVARNRESLRA
+15 PLVTRA
-27 AVGAIQSESEGA
+27 QQSFRTS
-39 AAGLIA
+39 IA
-45 GRTRSHNSQ
+45 
-54 TDHPTPPFATPQ
+54 
-66 SPVGAGSTRD
+66 
-76 EALPVPTQPDWSPDR
+76 ALPEGSAESFAAWPESR
-91 WLQWD
+91 REAFD
-96 RVTAASDFVLQQAT
+96 RVCAASDFVAEQICRDPQM
-110 QNPVLLL
+110 LL
-117 DLAASGDLD
+117 DLADSGELE
-126 RAFAPGELCAQI
+126 RSFVPGELRGQI
-138 AAAVSQAA
+138 AAALSEAA
-146 TEDELARALRR
+146 GEDELGRNLRR
-157 QRARHQIRI
+157 QRTRQQVRI

-177 IQTCRDLSDMADACI
+177 VETCRDLSEMADASI
-192 DQAYQWLYLRHCQQ
+192 DLACRWLYTRHCEQL
-206 FGTPMGRRS
+206 GTPTGRRS
-215 GQPQHMVVLGMGK
+215 GEVQQMVILGMGK

-240 DLIFAYPEGGETEG
+240 DLIFAYPEGGETVG
-254 AKRPLDNQEFFIRL
+254 VKRPLDNQEFFIRL

-329 VAGDQQAGAQLLD
+329 VGGDQAAGQQLLD
-342 MLRPFVYRRYL
+342 LLRPFVYRRYL

-376 MADNIK
+376 MAENIK
-382 LGSGGIREVEF
+382 LGAGGIREVEF

-418 ATLEGQGYLPAAV
+418 KTLEGQGYLPAAV
-431 IAELRDGYEFL
+431 TDELREGYEFL

-460 PDGDQDRARIAFMMG
+460 PDGEQDQARIAFMLG
-475 FTDWASFH
+475 FADWQSFH
-483 QRLMQWRER
+483 AQLMYWRGR
-492 TAWHFGELIADPDE
+492 VSWHFRQVIADPDSDPDDE
-506 EADVPKEEIVGGEW
+506 QEDEGEVVVGGEW
-520 LPLWEDSQDQDVAC
+520 LPLWEESQDEDAAC
-534 RQLYTAGF
+534 RQLLAGGF
-542 NDPAKALKRLED
+542 VDAGKALKHLAD
-554 LRASPQLRAMQRL
+554 LRNSSQLRSMQRL

-586 VDPDLVLERVLPL
+586 DNPDLVLERVLPL

-645 ELLNEARLFNP
+645 ELLNEGRLFSP

-692 NLRVAASEIVGA
+692 RLRVAASEISGS

-721 LEQVLALAWRQ
+721 LEQVLALAWRH
-732 TVARHGVPKRPDG
+732 TVARHGTPSRPDG
-745 SDCDP
+745 SLCDP

-778 GDPNAETDGAK
+778 GDPQAETDGAK

-803 IIHLLTA
+803 IIHLLTT
-810 QTNSGQLYDVD
+810 QTNSGQLYEVD

-828 AAGLLVSSVAAF
+828 ASGLLVSSLGAF
-840 ARYQENEAWTWEHQA
+840 ARYQESEAWTWEHQA

-862 VGCRQTGAAF
+862 VGSREVGQAF
-872 EQVRAQVLGRTR
+872 ESVRASVLGRER
-884 DLDKLRAEVSEMR
+884 DLPKLRQEVSEMR
-897 AKMRDNLGT
+897 AKMRGTLGT
-906 RLTTAGLGANA
+906 RISAAGTGANA
-917 FDAGVPFDVKQD
+917 FQAAVPFDLKQD

-941 YAALAWSDKHPA
+941 YAALAWSREHPA
-953 LLQYTDNIRILEGLE
+953 LLRYTDNIRILEGLE
-968 QAGLLPAADAGLL
+968 EAGLLPATDANLL
-981 REAYKAYR
+981 REAYKVYR
-989 SAAHRQALQKQA
+989 SAAHRQALQNEA
-1001 GVIAGDQF
+1001 GVVRGDQF
-1009 SAERREVM
+1009 EPERREVM
-1017 RIWQSLG
+1017 RIWGELG
-1024 LSTPPVGAA
+1024 LG

>member
-1 MNLPLLVEIPAALL
+1 MSLPTLGQLPAILAPL
-15 PLVARNRESLRA
+15 PSRNRQTFEA
-27 AVGAIQSESEGA
+27 AV
-39 AAGLIA
+39 
-45 GRTRSHNSQ
+45 
-54 TDHPTPPFATPQ
+54 ATLSRADQ
-66 SPVGAGSTRD
+66 LATWSATTW
-76 EALPVPTQPDWSPDR
+76 EAF
-91 WLQWD
+91 D
-96 RVTAASDFVLQQAT
+96 RVCAASDFVIQQASAA
-110 QNPVLLL
+110 PALLL
-117 DLAASGDLD
+117 DLVASGELD
-126 RAFAPGELCAQI
+126 RPFAAGELRAQI
-138 AAAVSQAA
+138 ATAVQAA
-146 TEDELARALRR
+146 TSDDELGRQLRR
-157 QRARHQIRI
+157 QRARQQVRI

-177 IQTCRDLSDMADACI
+177 VQTCRDLSDMADASI
-192 DQAYQWLYLRHCQQ
+192 DEAYKWLYRRHCDQ
-206 FGTPMGRRS
+206 FGTPVGRRS
-215 GQPQHMVVLGMGK
+215 GQAQQMVILGMGK

-254 AKRPLDNQEFFIRL
+254 VKRPLDNQEFFIRL
-268 GQRLIKALDPIT
+268 GQRLIKALDPVT

-376 MADNIK
+376 MAENIK
-382 LGSGGIREVEF
+382 LGAGGIREVEF

-418 ATLEGQGYLPAAV
+418 ATLEGQGYLPPAV
-431 IAELRDGYEFL
+431 VAELRDGYEFL

-460 PDGDQDRARIAFMMG
+460 PDGELDQARIAYMLG
-475 FTDWASFH
+475 FADWAAFH
-483 QRLMQWRER
+483 ERLMHWRGR
-492 TAWHFGELIADPDE
+492 VDWHFRQVIADPDE
-506 EADVPKEEIVGGEW
+506 EEGEEGEVVVGGEW
-520 LPLWEDSQDQDVAC
+520 LPLWEDAQDEDAAC
-534 RQLYTAGF
+534 RQLQDAGF
-542 NDPAKALKRLED
+542 SDAAKALRQLAG

-586 VDPDLVLERVLPL
+586 DNPDLVLERVLPL

-617 DALRRLLTLCAASPW
+617 GALRRLLTLCAASPW

-637 ARFPLLLD
+637 ARYPLLLD
-645 ELLNEARLFNP
+645 ELLNEGRLFNP
-656 PLAPELAAELRERL
+656 PLAPELVAELRERL

-692 NLRVAASEIVGA
+692 SLRVAASEIVGS

-721 LEQVLALAWRQ
+721 LEEVFMLAWRQ
-732 TVARHGVPKRPDG
+732 TVARHGMPQRADG
-745 SDCDP
+745 SPCDP
-750 GFVIVG
+750 GFIIVG

-778 GDPNAETDGAK
+778 GDPSAETDGAK
-789 PIDSA
+789 PIDGA

-803 IIHLLTA
+803 IIHLLTT
-810 QTNSGQLYDVD
+810 QTNSGQLYEVD

-828 AAGLLVSSVAAF
+828 AAGLLVSSLNAF
-840 ARYQENEAWTWEHQA
+840 GRYQETEAWTWEHQA

-862 VGCRQTGAAF
+862 VGCKALGRAF
-872 EQVRAQVLGRTR
+872 EGVRAQVLGCER
-884 DLDKLRAEVSEMR
+884 DLGTLRAEVSDMR

-906 RLTTAGLGANA
+906 RATLAGTGPNA
-917 FDAGVPFDVKQD
+917 FDAGAPFDIKQD

-941 YAALAWSDKHPA
+941 YAALAWSRDYPG
-953 LLQYTDNIRILEGLE
+953 LLEYTDNIRILERLE
-968 QAGLLPAADAGLL
+968 QAGLLPANDASLL

-1009 SAERREVM
+1009 VAQRREVL
-1017 RIWQSLG
+1017 RIWAWLG
-1024 LSTPPVGAA
+1024 LS

>member
-1 MNLPLLVEIPAALL
+1 MSLPTLAELPAILLPKAQRAEQSFRDAVAALDDDH
-15 PLVARNRESLRA
+15 
-27 AVGAIQSESEGA
+27 
-39 AAGLIA
+39 GLSA
-45 GRTRSHNSQ
+45 W
-54 TDHPTPPFATPQ
+54 TPQ
-66 SPVGAGSTRD
+66 RWADFTR
-76 EALPVPTQPDWSPDR
+76 VC
-91 WLQWD
+91 
-96 RVTAASDFVLQQAT
+96 AASDFVIEQSVRDPLM
-110 QNPVLLL
+110 LLEL
-117 DLAASGDLD
+117 VAWGELD
-126 RAFAPGELCAQI
+126 RGFAPGELCGQI
-138 AAAVSQAA
+138 AGVVQQAE
-146 TEDELARALRR
+146 TEEELGRVLRR
-157 QRARHQIRI
+157 QRTRQQVRI

-177 IQTCRDLSDMADACI
+177 VQTCRDLSDMADASI
-192 DQAYQWLYLRHCQQ
+192 DQAYQWLYQRHCVQ
-206 FGTPMGRRS
+206 FGTPTGRRS
-215 GQPQHMVVLGMGK
+215 GEPQHMVILGMGK

-240 DLIFAYPEGGETEG
+240 DLIFAYPEGGETAG
-254 AKRPLDNQEFFIRL
+254 VKRSLDNQEFFIRL
-268 GQRLIKALDPIT
+268 GQKLIKALDPMT

-293 PYGSSG
+293 PYGSAG

-329 VAGDQQAGAQLLD
+329 VAGDQAAGAQLLD

-418 ATLEGQGYLPAAV
+418 GTLEGQGYLPPAV
-431 IAELRDGYEFL
+431 IAELRNGYEFL

-460 PDGDQDRARIAFMMG
+460 PDGPEDQARIAFMLG
-475 FTDWASFH
+475 FTDWAAFH
-483 QRLMQWRER
+483 ERLMYWRGR
-492 TAWHFGELIADPDE
+492 VDWHFRQVIADPDE
-506 EADVPKEEIVGGEW
+506 EEGEESELVVGGEW
-520 LPLWEDSQDQDVAC
+520 LPLWEESQDEDAAC
-534 RQLYTAGF
+534 RQLAEGGF
-542 NDPAKALKRLED
+542 TDATKALKALAG
-554 LRASPQLRAMQRL
+554 LRGSPQLRAMQRL

-586 VDPDLVLERVLPL
+586 ANPDLVLERVLPL

-637 ARFPLLLD
+637 TRFPLLLD
-645 ELLNEARLFNP
+645 ELLNEGRLFKP

-692 NLRVAASEIVGA
+692 RLRVAASEIAGS

-732 TVARHGVPKRPDG
+732 TVARHGSPQRLDG
-745 SDCDP
+745 TLCDP
-750 GFVIVG
+750 GFIIVG

-778 GDPNAETDGAK
+778 GDPQAETDGAK
-789 PIDSA
+789 PIDGA

-803 IIHLLTA
+803 IIHLLTT
-810 QTNSGQLYDVD
+810 QTNSGQLYEVD

-828 AAGLLVSSVAAF
+828 ASGLLVSSLGAF
-840 ARYQENEAWTWEHQA
+840 DRYQQNEAWTWEHQA
-855 LVRARVL
+855 LIRARVL
-862 VGCRQTGAAF
+862 VGSQDVGQAF
-872 EQVRAQVLGRTR
+872 EQVRAKVLGRER
-884 DLDKLRAEVSEMR
+884 DLAKLRQEVSEMR

-906 RLTTAGLGANA
+906 KGTTAGTGANA
-917 FDAGVPFDVKQD
+917 FEATALFDLKQD

-941 YAALAWSDKHPA
+941 YAALAWSAQHP
-953 LLQYTDNIRILEGLE
+953 LLLRYTDNIRILEGLE
-968 QAGLLPAADAGLL
+968 QVGLMPATDAHLL
-981 REAYKAYR
+981 REVYKAYR
-989 SAAHRQALQKQA
+989 AAAHRQALQNEA
-1001 GVIAGDQF
+1001 GTVAGDQF
-1009 SAERREVM
+1009 ADERRQVM
-1017 RIWQSLG
+1017 RIWQELG
-1024 LSTPPVGAA
+1024 LS

>member
-1 MNLPLLVEIPAALL
+1 MSLPSLAAIPSLLL
-15 PLVARNRESLRA
+15 PLASRA
-27 AVGAIQSESEGA
+27 EQSWRSAV
-39 AAGLIA
+39 AGLE
-45 GRTRSHNSQ
+45 GEQGLDEWSSERWS
-54 TDHPTPPFATPQ
+54 DFA
-66 SPVGAGSTRD
+66 
-76 EALPVPTQPDWSPDR
+76 
-91 WLQWD
+91 
-96 RVTAASDFVLQQAT
+96 RVSAASDFFIEQVLRD
-110 QNPVLLL
+110 PLMLLEL
-117 DLAASGDLD
+117 VSWGELD
-126 RAFAPGELCAQI
+126 RSFAPGELCGQI
-138 AAAVSQAA
+138 AEAAQQAQ
-146 TEDELARALRR
+146 TDEELGRALRR
-157 QRARHQIRI
+157 QRTRQQVRI

-177 IQTCRDLSDMADACI
+177 IETCRDLSDMADASI
-192 DQAYQWLYLRHCQQ
+192 DQAYRWLYERHCQQ
-206 FGTPMGRRS
+206 FGTPIGHRS
-215 GQPQHMVVLGMGK
+215 GEPQPMVILGMGK

-240 DLIFAYPEGGETEG
+240 DLIFAYPEGGETVG

-268 GQRLIKALDPIT
+268 GQRLIKALDPMT

-329 VAGDQQAGAQLLD
+329 VAGDQVMGAQLLE

-382 LGSGGIREVEF
+382 LGAGGIREVEF

-418 ATLEGQGYLPAAV
+418 SILEGQGYLPAAV
-431 IAELRDGYEFL
+431 VNELREGYEFL

-460 PDGDQDRARIAFMMG
+460 PDGEQDQARIAFMMG
-475 FTDWASFH
+475 FDTWAQFH
-483 QRLMQWRER
+483 EQLMAWRGR
-492 TAWHFGELIADPDE
+492 IDWHFRQVIADPDE
-506 EADVPKEEIVGGEW
+506 EEDLDEGELIVGGEW
-520 LPLWEDSQDQDVAC
+520 LPLWEEVQDDAAAC
-534 RQLYTAGF
+534 AQLEEAGF
-542 NDPAKALKRLED
+542 VDAPKALKQLAN
-554 LRASPQLRAMQRL
+554 LRSSPQLRAMQRL

-586 VDPDLVLERVLPL
+586 ANPDLVLERVLPL

-617 DALRRLLTLCAASPW
+617 GALRRLLTLCAASPW

-637 ARFPLLLD
+637 TRFPLLLD
-645 ELLNEARLFNP
+645 ELLNEGRLFKP

-681 MEALRH
+681 MEALRN

-692 NLRVAASEIVGA
+692 RLRVAASEIAGS

-732 TVARHGVPKRPDG
+732 TVAKYGTPQRADG
-745 SDCDP
+745 SLCDP
-750 GFVIVG
+750 GFIIVG

-810 QTNSGQLYDVD
+810 QTNSGQLYEVD

-828 AAGLLVSSVAAF
+828 ASGLLVSSLGAF
-840 ARYQENEAWTWEHQA
+840 ERYQQNEAWTWEHQA

-862 VGCRQTGAAF
+862 VGCQQVGAAF
-872 EQVRAQVLGRTR
+872 EAVRAQVLGRER
-884 DLDKLRAEVSEMR
+884 DLPTLRQEVSEMR

-906 RLTTAGLGANA
+906 RLTAAGTAQNA
-917 FDAGVPFDVKQD
+917 FEATVPFDLKQD

-941 YAALAWSDKHPA
+941 YAALAWSREHPE
-953 LLQYTDNIRILEGLE
+953 LLRYTDNIRILEGLE
-968 QAGLLPAADAGLL
+968 QAGLMPASDASLL
-981 REAYKAYR
+981 REAYKAFR
-989 SAAHRQALQKQA
+989 AVAHRQALQKEA
-1001 GVIAGDQF
+1001 GVVSGDQLVE
-1009 SAERREVM
+1009 ARRDVR
-1017 RIWQSLG
+1017 RIWAQLG
-1024 LSTPPVGAA
+1024 LS

>member
-1 MNLPLLVEIPAALL
+1 MTLPVLAELPAILL
-15 PLVARNRESLRA
+15 PLV
-27 AVGAIQSESEGA
+27 
-39 AAGLIA
+39 
-45 GRTRSHNSQ
+45 TRSEQSFR
-54 TDHPTPPFATPQ
+54 TAVAALEDDHGLANWTPERWAQFA
-66 SPVGAGSTRD
+66 
-76 EALPVPTQPDWSPDR
+76 
-91 WLQWD
+91 
-96 RVTAASDFVLQQAT
+96 RVTAASEFVIEQSVRDPLM
-110 QNPVLLL
+110 LLTL
-117 DLAASGDLD
+117 VQSGELD

-138 AAAVSQAA
+138 AAAVNAA
-146 TEDELARALRR
+146 QNEDELGRALRR
-157 QRARHQIRI
+157 QRARHQVRI

-177 IQTCRDLSDMADACI
+177 VQSCRDLSDMADATI
-192 DQAYQWLYLRHCQQ
+192 DQAYQWLYSRHCEQ
-206 FGTPMGRRS
+206 FGTPTGRRS
-215 GQPQHMVVLGMGK
+215 GEPQQMVILGMGK

-240 DLIFAYPEGGETEG
+240 DLIFAYPEGGETVG
-254 AKRPLDNQEFFIRL
+254 VKRSLDNQEFFIRL
-268 GQRLIKALDPIT
+268 GQRLIKALDPMT

-329 VAGDQQAGAQLLD
+329 VAGDQVAGAQLLD

-418 ATLEGQGYLPAAV
+418 STLEGQGYLPPAV
-431 IAELRDGYEFL
+431 ISELREGYEFL

-460 PDGDQDRARIAFMMG
+460 PDGAQDQARIAFMLG
-475 FTDWASFH
+475 FADWDAFH
-483 QRLMQWRER
+483 EKLMFWRGR
-492 TAWHFGELIADPDE
+492 VAWHFAQVIADPDE
-506 EADVPKEEIVGGEW
+506 DENAESEVVVGGEW
-520 LPLWEDSQDQDVAC
+520 LPLWEEAQDEEAAC
-534 RQLYTAGF
+534 RQLEEGGF
-542 NDPAKALKRLED
+542 ADASKALKALAG
-554 LRASPQLRAMQRL
+554 LRSSPQLRAMQRL

-586 VDPDLVLERVLPL
+586 ANPDLVLERVLPL

-617 DALRRLLTLCAASPW
+617 GALRRLLTLCAASPW

-637 ARFPLLLD
+637 TRFPLLLD
-645 ELLNEARLFNP
+645 ELLNEGRLFKP

-692 NLRVAASEIVGA
+692 RLRVAASEIAGS

-732 TVARHGVPKRPDG
+732 TVAKYGTPLRTDG
-745 SDCDP
+745 TLCDP
-750 GFVIVG
+750 GFIIVG
-756 YGKVGGIE
+756 YGKVGGLE

-778 GDPNAETDGAK
+778 GDPQAETDGPK
-789 PIDSA
+789 SIDGA

-810 QTNSGQLYDVD
+810 QTNSGQLYEVD

-828 AAGLLVSSVAAF
+828 ASGLLVSSLGAF

-862 VGCRQTGAAF
+862 VGSQDVGRAF
-872 EQVRAQVLGRTR
+872 ESVRAQVLGKAR
-884 DLDKLRAEVSEMR
+884 DLAKLQQEVSEMR

-906 RLTTAGLGANA
+906 KSTAAGTAANA
-917 FDAGVPFDVKQD
+917 FDATAPFDLKQD

-941 YAALAWSDKHPA
+941 YAALAWSQSHPP
-953 LLQYTDNIRILEGLE
+953 LLRWTDNIRILEELEHEGLM
-968 QAGLLPAADAGLL
+968 PAEDASLL

-989 SAAHRQALQKQA
+989 SAAHRQALQKDA
-1001 GVIAGDQF
+1001 GMISGDQF
-1009 SAERREVM
+1009 AEERRQVL
-1017 RIWQSLG
+1017 RIWKEMG
-1024 LSTPPVGAA
+1024 LS

>member
-1 MNLPLLVEIPAALL
+1 MSLPSLADFPAILL
-15 PLVARNRESLRA
+15 PLISRARQTFEA
-27 AVGAIQSESEGA
+27 ALADVS
-39 AAGLIA
+39 
-45 GRTRSHNSQ
+45 
-54 TDHPTPPFATPQ
+54 
-66 SPVGAGSTRD
+66 D
-76 EALPVPTQPDWSPDR
+76 EALASFKAWPEARRQAF
-91 WLQWD
+91 D
-96 RVTAASDFVLQQAT
+96 RVCAASDFVTEQICRDPQMLLQLADAGELERSFSAGQLRARIADA
-110 QNPVLLL
+110 LL
-117 DLAASGDLD
+117 DAAS
-126 RAFAPGELCAQI
+126 
-138 AAAVSQAA
+138 
-146 TEDELARALRR
+146 EDELGRNLRR
-157 QRARHQIRI
+157 QRARQQVRI

-177 IQTCRDLSDMADACI
+177 IETCRDLSEMADASI
-192 DQAYQWLYLRHCQQ
+192 DLAYQWLYPRLCQQ
-206 FGTPMGRRS
+206 VGTPTGRHS
-215 GQPQHMVVLGMGK
+215 GLPQHMVILGMGK

-240 DLIFAYPEGGETEG
+240 DLIFGYPEGGETVG
-254 AKRPLDNQEFFIRL
+254 TKRPLDNQEFFIRL
-268 GQRLIKALDPIT
+268 GQRLIKALDPVT

-329 VAGDQQAGAQLLD
+329 VGGDQAAGAELLE

-364 KQLIQQEVRRKG
+364 KQLIQQEVKRKG
-376 MADNIK
+376 MAENIK
-382 LGSGGIREVEF
+382 LGAGGIREVEF

-413 LLKVL
+413 LFKVL
-418 ATLEGQGYLPAAV
+418 KTLEGQGYLPSAV
-431 IAELRDGYEFL
+431 TEELREGYEFL

-460 PDGDQDRARIAFMMG
+460 PDNEQDQARIALIMG
-475 FTDWASFH
+475 FADWASFH
-483 QRLMQWRER
+483 ERLMYWRGR
-492 TAWHFGELIADPDE
+492 VSWHFRQVIADPDSDPDDE
-506 EADVPKEEIVGGEW
+506 QEDDGEVVVGGEW
-520 LPLWEDSQDQDVAC
+520 LPLWEESQDEEAAG
-534 RQLYTAGF
+534 RQLQQAGF
-542 NDPAKALKRLED
+542 VDPDRALKHLAN
-554 LRASPQLRAMQRL
+554 LRSSPNLRSMQRL
-567 GRERL
+567 SRERL

-586 VDPDLVLERVLPL
+586 DKPDLVLERVLPL

-617 DALRRLLTLCAASPW
+617 DALRQLLTLCAASPW

-645 ELLNEARLFNP
+645 ELLNEGRLFNP

-670 TRIPEDDLEQQ
+670 IRIPEDDLEQQ

-692 NLRVAASEIVGA
+692 SLRVAASEISGS

-721 LEQVLALAWRQ
+721 LDQVLALAWRYS
-732 TVARHGVPKRPDG
+732 VARHGTPSRPDG
-745 SDCDP
+745 SLCDP

-778 GDPNAETDGAK
+778 GDLQAETDGAK

-803 IIHLLTA
+803 VIHLLTA

-828 AAGLLVSSVAAF
+828 ASGLLVSSVGAF
-840 ARYQENEAWTWEHQA
+840 ARYQAGEAWTWEHQA

-862 VGCRQTGAAF
+862 TGSRDVGEQF
-872 EQVRAQVLGRTR
+872 EQVRADVLRRER
-884 DLDKLRAEVSEMR
+884 DLDTLRAEVSEMR

-906 RLTTAGLGANA
+906 RLTAAGRAANA
-917 FDAGVPFDVKQD
+917 FEASMPFDLKQD

-941 YAALAWSDKHPA
+941 YAALAWSREHPA
-953 LLQYTDNIRILEGLE
+953 LLRYTDNIRILEGLE
-968 QAGLLPAADAGLL
+968 EAGLLPDADASLL

-1001 GVIAGDQF
+1001 GVVSGDQF
-1009 SAERREVM
+1009 HAQRREVM
-1017 RIWQSLG
+1017 RIWTQMG
-1024 LSTPPVGAA
+1024 LS

>member
-1 MNLPLLVEIPAALL
+1 MTLPALAELPAILL
-15 PLVARNRESLRA
+15 PLVSRSEQSFRA
-27 AVGAIQSESEGA
+27 AVGQLED
-39 AAGLIA
+39 
-45 GRTRSHNSQ
+45 
-54 TDHPTPPFATPQ
+54 DHGFSSWTPERWAQFA
-66 SPVGAGSTRD
+66 
-76 EALPVPTQPDWSPDR
+76 
-91 WLQWD
+91 
-96 RVTAASDFVLQQAT
+96 RVSAASDFVIEQSVRDPLM
-110 QNPVLLL
+110 LLSL
-117 DLAASGDLD
+117 VQSGELD
-126 RAFAPGELCAQI
+126 RPFAPGELCGQI
-138 AAAVSQAA
+138 AAAVSSAQ
-146 TEDELARALRR
+146 TEDELGRVLRR
-157 QRARHQIRI
+157 QRTRHQVRI

-171 TRQADL
+171 NRQADL
-177 IQTCRDLSDMADACI
+177 VQTCRDLSDMADASI
-192 DQAYQWLYLRHCQQ
+192 DQAYQWLYRRHCDQ
-206 FGTPMGRRS
+206 FGTPTGRRS
-215 GQPQHMVVLGMGK
+215 GEPQQMVILGMGK

-240 DLIFAYPEGGETEG
+240 DLIFAYPEGGETVG
-254 AKRPLDNQEFFIRL
+254 VKRPLDNQEFFIRL

-320 RYAMIKARV
+320 RYAMIKSRV
-329 VAGDQQAGAQLLD
+329 VAGDQVAGEQLQE

-364 KQLIQQEVRRKG
+364 KQLIQQEVRRKS

-418 ATLEGQGYLPAAV
+418 GTLEGQGYLPPAV
-431 IAELRDGYEFL
+431 ISELREGYEFL

-460 PDGDQDRARIAFMMG
+460 PDSAQDQARIAFMLG
-475 FTDWASFH
+475 FADWEAFH
-483 QRLMQWRER
+483 EKLMFWRGR
-492 TAWHFGELIADPDE
+492 VAWHFAQVIADPDE
-506 EADVPKEEIVGGEW
+506 DEGAESEVVVGGEW
-520 LPLWEDSQDQDVAC
+520 LPLWEEAQDEEAAC
-534 RQLYTAGF
+534 RQLEEGGF
-542 NDPAKALKRLED
+542 ADATKALKALAS

-586 VDPDLVLERVLPL
+586 ESPDLVLERVLPL

-617 DALRRLLTLCAASPW
+617 GALRRLLTLCAASPW

-637 ARFPLLLD
+637 TRFPLLLD
-645 ELLNEARLFNP
+645 ELLNEGRLFKP

-692 NLRVAASEIVGA
+692 RLRVAASEIAGS

-732 TVARHGVPKRPDG
+732 TVAKYGTPLRTDG
-745 SDCDP
+745 TLCDP
-750 GFVIVG
+750 GFIIVG

-778 GDPNAETDGAK
+778 GDQQAETDGPK
-789 PIDSA
+789 PIDGT

-810 QTNSGQLYDVD
+810 QTNSGQLYEVD

-828 AAGLLVSSVAAF
+828 ASGLLVSSLGAF

-862 VGCRQTGAAF
+862 VGSKDVGQAF
-872 EQVRAQVLGRTR
+872 ENVRAQVLGKAR
-884 DLDKLRAEVSEMR
+884 DLTKLQQEVSEMR
-897 AKMRDNLGT
+897 AKMRDNLGSKS
-906 RLTTAGLGANA
+906 TAAGTGANA
-917 FDAGVPFDVKQD
+917 FEATAPFDLKQD

-941 YAALAWSDKHPA
+941 YAALAWSQTHPP
-953 LLQYTDNIRILEGLE
+953 LLRWTDNIRILEELEHEGLM
-968 QAGLLPAADAGLL
+968 PAEDASLL

-989 SAAHRQALQKQA
+989 SAAHRQALQKDA
-1001 GVIAGDQF
+1001 GVIPGDQF
-1009 SAERREVM
+1009 ADERRQVM
-1017 RIWQSLG
+1017 RIWHELG
-1024 LSTPPVGAA
+1024 LS

>member
-1 MNLPLLVEIPAALL
+1 MSLPS
-15 PLVARNRESLRA
+15 LVALPDTLQHLTGSNEQSLRSAVA
-27 AVGAIQSESEGA
+27 AVDGLSLDAWTAERWAAFARVA
-39 AAGLIA
+39 AA
-45 GRTRSHNSQ
+45 S
-54 TDHPTPPFATPQ
+54 
-66 SPVGAGSTRD
+66 
-76 EALPVPTQPDWSPDR
+76 E
-91 WLQWD
+91 
-96 RVTAASDFVLQQAT
+96 FVLEQSLRDPAM
-110 QNPVLLL
+110 LLS
-117 DLAASGDLD
+117 LAESGELE
-126 RAFAPGELCAQI
+126 RRFAPGELCAQL
-138 AAAVSQAA
+138 AAAAQAA
-146 TEDELARALRR
+146 TTEDELARNLRR
-157 QRARHQIRI
+157 QRTRHQVRI

-177 IQTCRDLSDMADACI
+177 VETCRDLSDMADAAI
-192 DQAYQWLYLRHCQQ
+192 DQAYQWLYPRHCQQ
-206 FGTPMGRRS
+206 FGTPIGNRS
-215 GQPQHMVVLGMGK
+215 GQPQQMVVLGMGK

-240 DLIFAYPEGGETEG
+240 DLIFAFPEGGETEG
-254 AKRPLDNQEFFIRL
+254 VKRSLDNQEFFNRL

-293 PYGSSG
+293 PYGSAG
-299 ALVLSFNALEQYY
+299 ALTLSFNALEQYY

-329 VAGDQQAGAQLLD
+329 VAGDQVAGSQLLE

-376 MADNIK
+376 MSGNIK
-382 LGSGGIREVEF
+382 LGAGGIREVEF

-418 ATLEGQGYLPAAV
+418 ATLEGQGYLPAPV
-431 IAELRDGYEFL
+431 VEELREGYMFL

-460 PDGDQDRARIAFMMG
+460 PDGDLDRARIAFMLG
-475 FTDWASFH
+475 FPDWDAFH
-483 QRLMQWRER
+483 DRLMHWRAR
-492 TAWHFGELIADPDE
+492 IDWHFRQVIADPDE
-506 EADVPKEEIVGGEW
+506 DEGEGEVVVGGEW
-520 LPLWEDSQDQDVAC
+520 LPLWEEAQDEEAAC
-534 RQLYTAGF
+534 RQLEDAGF
-542 NDPAKALKRLED
+542 RDAPRAIKLLAG
-554 LRASPQLRAMQRL
+554 LRSSPQLRAMQRL

-586 VDPDLVLERVLPL
+586 DDPDLVLERVLPL

-617 DALRRLLTLCAASPW
+617 GALRRLLTLCAASPW

-645 ELLNEARLFNP
+645 ELLNESRLFSP

-692 NLRVAASEIVGA
+692 SLRVAASEIAGS

-721 LEQVLALAWRQ
+721 LDQVLALAWRQ
-732 TVARHGVPKRPDG
+732 TVARHGRPQRSDG
-745 SDCDP
+745 SPCDP
-750 GFVIVG
+750 GFIIVG

-778 GDPNAETDGAK
+778 GDPQAETDGAK

-803 IIHLLTA
+803 IIHLLTT
-810 QTNSGQLYDVD
+810 QTASGQLYDVD

-828 AAGLLVSSVAAF
+828 ASGLLVSSVGAF
-840 ARYQENEAWTWEHQA
+840 ERYQQNEAWTWEHQA

-862 VGCRQTGAAF
+862 VGCPQVGAAF
-872 EQVRAQVLGRTR
+872 EGVRARVLGKQR
-884 DLDKLRAEVSEMR
+884 DLAGLRSEVSEMR

-906 RLTTAGLGANA
+906 KSTAAGTAANA
-917 FDAGVPFDVKQD
+917 YDSGVPFDIKQD

-941 YAALAWSDKHPA
+941 YAALAWSHSHPA
-953 LLQYTDNIRILEGLE
+953 LLRYTDNIRILEGLE
-968 QAGLLPAADAGLL
+968 DAGLVPASDAVLL
-981 REAYKAYR
+981 REVYKAFR

-1001 GVIAGDQF
+1001 GVIDAGQF
-1009 SAERREVM
+1009 VNERQQVR
-1017 RIWQSLG
+1017 RIWSELG
-1024 LSTPPVGAA
+1024 LS

>member
-1 MNLPLLVEIPAALL
+1 
-15 PLVARNRESLRA
+15 
-27 AVGAIQSESEGA
+27 
-39 AAGLIA
+39 
-45 GRTRSHNSQ
+45 
-54 TDHPTPPFATPQ
+54 
-66 SPVGAGSTRD
+66 
-76 EALPVPTQPDWSPDR
+76 
-91 WLQWD
+91 
-96 RVTAASDFVLQQAT
+96 
-110 QNPVLLL
+110 
-117 DLAASGDLD
+117 
-126 RAFAPGELCAQI
+126 
-138 AAAVSQAA
+138 
-146 TEDELARALRR
+146 
-157 QRARHQIRI
+157 
-166 IWRDL
+166 
-171 TRQADL
+171 
-177 IQTCRDLSDMADACI
+177 
-192 DQAYQWLYLRHCQQ
+192 
-206 FGTPMGRRS
+206 
-215 GQPQHMVVLGMGK
+215 
-228 LGAVELNLSSDI
+228 
-240 DLIFAYPEGGETEG
+240 
-254 AKRPLDNQEFFIRL
+254 
-268 GQRLIKALDPIT
+268 
-280 VDGFVFRVDMRLR
+280 MRLR

-329 VAGDQQAGAQLLD
+329 VGGDQAKGEELLE

-376 MADNIK
+376 MAANIK

-399 LIHGGRDLSLQQRP
+399 LIHGGRDLSLQQRS

-418 ATLEGQGYLPAAV
+418 RTLEGQGYLPTAV
-431 IAELRDGYEFL
+431 IDELREGYEFL

-460 PDGDQDRARIAFMMG
+460 PEDDRDQARIALIMG
-475 FTDWASFH
+475 FADWSSFH
-483 QRLMQWRER
+483 EKLMYWRGR
-492 TAWHFGELIADPDE
+492 VDWHFRQVIADPDE
-506 EADVPKEEIVGGEW
+506 EEGQQDSGEEIVGGEW
-520 LPLWEDSQDQDVAC
+520 LPLWEESQNEESAC
-534 RQLYTAGF
+534 LQLQEGGF
-542 NDPAKALKRLED
+542 ADAQKALKHLSN
-554 LRASPQLRAMQRL
+554 LRNSSQLRSMQRL

-586 VDPDLVLERVLPL
+586 DNPDLVLERVLPL

-617 DALRRLLTLCAASPW
+617 GALRRLLTLCAASPW

-645 ELLNEARLFNP
+645 ELLNEGRLFNP
-656 PLAPELAAELRERL
+656 PQALELGAELRERL

-692 NLRVAASEIVGA
+692 RLRVAASEITGS

-721 LEQVLALAWRQ
+721 LEQVLALAWRH
-732 TVARHGVPKRPDG
+732 TVARHGSPRRPDG
-745 SDCDP
+745 TLCDP

-778 GDPNAETDGAK
+778 GDPQAETDGAK
-789 PIDSA
+789 PIDGA

-803 IIHLLTA
+803 IIHLITT
-810 QTNSGQLYDVD
+810 QTNSGQLYEVD

-828 AAGLLVSSVAAF
+828 ASGLLVSSLGAF

-862 VGCRQTGAAF
+862 VGSADVGKKF
-872 EQVRAQVLGRTR
+872 EAVRATVLGRER
-884 DLDKLRAEVSEMR
+884 DLATLRQEVSEMR

-906 RLTTAGLGANA
+906 KGTTAGKGANA
-917 FDAGVPFDVKQD
+917 FEATSSFDLKQD

-941 YAALAWSDKHPA
+941 YAALAWSREHPA
-953 LLQYTDNIRILEGLE
+953 LLRYTDNIRILEGLE
-968 QAGLLPAADAGLL
+968 EAGLIPAADASLL
-981 REAYKAYR
+981 REVYKAYR
-989 SAAHRQALQKQA
+989 SAAHRQALQKDP
-1001 GVIAGDQF
+1001 GVVSGDQF
-1009 SAERREVM
+1009 ADERREVM
-1017 RIWQSLG
+1017 RIWGQLG
-1024 LSTPPVGAA
+1024 LS

>member
-1 MNLPLLVEIPAALL
+1 MSLPSLADIPAILL
-15 PLVARNRESLRA
+15 PLVSRAQQTFRTSLVASSDGATTSFDAWPDSRRA
-27 AVGAIQSESEGA
+27 A
-39 AAGLIA
+39 
-45 GRTRSHNSQ
+45 
-54 TDHPTPPFATPQ
+54 F
-66 SPVGAGSTRD
+66 
-76 EALPVPTQPDWSPDR
+76 
-91 WLQWD
+91 D
-96 RVTAASDFVLQQAT
+96 RVCAASDFVTEQVCRD
-110 QNPVLLL
+110 PHLLL
-117 DLAASGDLD
+117 DLAESGELE
-126 RAFAPGELCAQI
+126 RSFAPGELRGQLAT
-138 AAAVSQAA
+138 AVAEAVS
-146 TEDELARALRR
+146 EDELGRNLRR
-157 QRARHQIRI
+157 QRARQQVRI

-177 IQTCRDLSDMADACI
+177 VETCRDLSDMADGCI
-192 DQAYQWLYLRHCQQ
+192 DLAYQWLYERHCQQ
-206 FGTPMGRRS
+206 FGTPTGRRS
-215 GQPQHMVVLGMGK
+215 GEAQQMVILGMGK

-240 DLIFAYPEGGETEG
+240 DLIFAYPEGGETVG
-254 AKRPLDNQEFFIRL
+254 VKRPLDNQEFFIRL

-329 VAGDQQAGAQLLD
+329 VGGDQAAGEQLLD

-376 MADNIK
+376 MAENIK
-382 LGSGGIREVEF
+382 LGAGGIREVEF

-418 ATLEGQGYLPAAV
+418 RTLEGQGYLPAAV
-431 IAELRDGYEFL
+431 IDELRQGYEFL

-460 PDGDQDRARIAFMMG
+460 PEDEKDQARIAFMLG
-475 FTDWASFH
+475 FADWKSFH
-483 QRLMQWRER
+483 ERLMHWRGR
-492 TAWHFGELIADPDE
+492 VSWHFRQVIADPDSDPDDEQQE
-506 EADVPKEEIVGGEW
+506 EAEVVVGVEW
-520 LPLWEDSQDQDVAC
+520 LPLWEESQDEDAAC
-534 RQLYTAGF
+534 RQLLSGGF
-542 NDPAKALKRLED
+542 VDADKALKNLND
-554 LRASPQLRAMQRL
+554 LRNSSQLRSMQRL

-586 VDPDLVLERVLPL
+586 DNPDLVLERVLPL

-617 DALRRLLTLCAASPW
+617 DALRQLLTLCAASPW

-645 ELLNEARLFNP
+645 ELLNEGRLFNP
-656 PLAPELAAELRERL
+656 PQALELAAELRERL

-692 NLRVAASEIVGA
+692 RLRVAASEITGS

-721 LEQVLALAWRQ
+721 LEQVLALAWRH
-732 TVARHGVPKRPDG
+732 TVARHGTPSRPDG
-745 SDCDP
+745 SLCDP

-778 GDPNAETDGAK
+778 GDLQAETDGAK

-810 QTNSGQLYDVD
+810 QTNSGQLYEVD

-828 AAGLLVSSVAAF
+828 ASGLLVSSLGAF

-862 VGCRQTGAAF
+862 VGSREVGQAF
-872 EQVRAQVLGRTR
+872 EGVRASVLGRER
-884 DLDKLRAEVSEMR
+884 DLSRLQQEVSEMR
-897 AKMRDNLGT
+897 AKMRGSLGT
-906 RLTTAGLGANA
+906 KATAAGTAANA
-917 FDAGVPFDVKQD
+917 FLATVPFDLKQD

-941 YAALAWSDKHPA
+941 YAALAWSREHPA
-953 LLQYTDNIRILEGLE
+953 LLRYTDNIRILEGLE
-968 QAGLLPAADAGLL
+968 EAGLIPASDASLL
-981 REAYKAYR
+981 REVYKIYR
-989 SAAHRQALQKQA
+989 SAAHRQALQNQA
-1001 GVIAGDQF
+1001 GVVPGDQF
-1009 SAERREVM
+1009 ETQRREVM
-1017 RIWQSLG
+1017 RVWGEMG
-1024 LSTPPVGAA
+1024 LS

>member
-1 MNLPLLVEIPAALL
+1 MTLPALAELPAILL
-15 PLVARNRESLRA
+15 PLVSRSEQSFRT
-27 AVGAIQSESEGA
+27 AVAQLED
-39 AAGLIA
+39 
-45 GRTRSHNSQ
+45 
-54 TDHPTPPFATPQ
+54 DHGFSTWTPERWAQFA
-66 SPVGAGSTRD
+66 
-76 EALPVPTQPDWSPDR
+76 
-91 WLQWD
+91 
-96 RVTAASDFVLQQAT
+96 RVTAASDFVIEQSVRDPLM
-110 QNPVLLL
+110 LLSL
-117 DLAASGDLD
+117 VQSGELD
-126 RAFAPGELCAQI
+126 RPFAPGELCAQI
-138 AAAVSQAA
+138 AAAATAA
-146 TEDELARALRR
+146 QTEDELGRVLRR
-157 QRARHQIRI
+157 QRARHQVRI

-177 IQTCRDLSDMADACI
+177 VQTCRDLSDMADASI
-192 DQAYQWLYLRHCQQ
+192 DQAYQWLYSRHCQQ
-206 FGTPMGRRS
+206 FGTPTGRRS
-215 GQPQHMVVLGMGK
+215 GLPQQMVILGMGK

-240 DLIFAYPEGGETEG
+240 DLIFAYPEGGETVG
-254 AKRPLDNQEFFIRL
+254 VKRALDNQEFFIRL
-268 GQRLIKALDPIT
+268 GQRLIKALDPMT

-320 RYAMIKARV
+320 RYAMIKSRV
-329 VAGDQQAGAQLLD
+329 VAGDQVAGAQLQE

-418 ATLEGQGYLPAAV
+418 GTLEGQGYLPPAV
-431 IAELRDGYEFL
+431 ISELREGYEFL

-460 PDGDQDRARIAFMMG
+460 PDTAQDQARIAFMLG
-475 FTDWASFH
+475 FADWDAFH
-483 QRLMQWRER
+483 EKLMFWRGR
-492 TAWHFGELIADPDE
+492 VAWHFAQVIADPDE
-506 EADVPKEEIVGGEW
+506 EEGADCEVVVGGEW
-520 LPLWEDSQDQDVAC
+520 LPLWEEAQDEEAAC
-534 RQLYTAGF
+534 RQLEEGGF
-542 NDPAKALKRLED
+542 ADATKALKALAG
-554 LRASPQLRAMQRL
+554 LRSSPQLRAMQRL

-586 VDPDLVLERVLPL
+586 DNPDLVLERVLPL

-617 DALRRLLTLCAASPW
+617 GALRRLLTLCAASPW

-637 ARFPLLLD
+637 TRFPLLLD
-645 ELLNEARLFNP
+645 ELLNEGRLFKP

-692 NLRVAASEIVGA
+692 RLRVAASEIAGS

-732 TVARHGVPKRPDG
+732 TVAKYGTPLRTDG
-745 SDCDP
+745 TLCDP
-750 GFVIVG
+750 GFIIVG

-778 GDPNAETDGAK
+778 GDPQAETDGAK
-789 PIDSA
+789 PIDGA

-810 QTNSGQLYDVD
+810 QTNSGQLYEVD

-828 AAGLLVSSVAAF
+828 ASGLLVSSLGAF

-862 VGCRQTGAAF
+862 VGSQDVGQAF
-872 EQVRAQVLGRTR
+872 EKVRAQVLGKTR
-884 DLDKLRAEVSEMR
+884 DLAKLQQEVSEMR
-897 AKMRDNLGT
+897 AKMRDNLGSKS
-906 RLTTAGLGANA
+906 TAAGTGANA
-917 FDAGVPFDVKQD
+917 FEATAPFDLKQD

-941 YAALAWSDKHPA
+941 YAALAWSQSHPP
-953 LLQYTDNIRILEGLE
+953 LLRWTDNIRILEELEHEGLMPVE
-968 QAGLLPAADAGLL
+968 DAGLL

-989 SAAHRQALQKQA
+989 SAAHRQALQKDA
-1001 GVIAGDQF
+1001 GVIPGDQF
-1009 SAERREVM
+1009 ADERRQVM
-1017 RIWQSLG
+1017 RIWRELG
-1024 LSTPPVGAA
+1024 LS

>member
-1 MNLPLLVEIPAALL
+1 MSLPSLTVFPDILLPAAARARQAFHTA
-15 PLVARNRESLRA
+15 VAALSDESLA
-27 AVGAIQSESEGA
+27 S
-39 AAGLIA
+39 
-45 GRTRSHNSQ
+45 
-54 TDHPTPPFATPQ
+54 FASWP
-66 SPVGAGSTRD
+66 
-76 EALPVPTQPDWSPDR
+76 EAR
-91 WLQWD
+91 LQAFD
-96 RVTAASDFVLQQAT
+96 RVCACSDFVAEQVVRDPLMLLELAQAG
-110 QNPVLLL
+110 VLER
-117 DLAASGDLD
+117 S
-126 RAFAPGELCAQI
+126 FATGELRDQI
-138 AAAVSQAA
+138 ATAAQAA
-146 TEDELARALRR
+146 DSEDELGRNLRR
-157 QRARHQIRI
+157 QRMRQQVRI

-171 TRQADL
+171 SRQANL
-177 IQTCRDLSDMADACI
+177 IETCRDLSDMADACI
-192 DQAYQWLYLRHCQQ
+192 DQAYRWLYTRHCQQ
-206 FGTPMGRRS
+206 FGTPIGRRS
-215 GQPQHMVVLGMGK
+215 GEPQHLVILGMGK

-240 DLIFAYPEGGETEG
+240 DLIFGYPEGGETTG
-254 AKRPLDNQEFFIRL
+254 VKRPLDNQEFFIRL
-268 GQRLIKALDPIT
+268 GQRLIKALDPVT

-329 VAGDQQAGAQLLD
+329 VGGDQAAGEQLLE

-376 MADNIK
+376 MAENIK
-382 LGSGGIREVEF
+382 LGAGGIREVEF

-413 LLKVL
+413 LFKVL
-418 ATLEGQGYLPAAV
+418 STLEGQGYLPSAV
-431 IAELRDGYEFL
+431 TNELREGYEFL

-460 PDGDQDRARIAFMMG
+460 PDNELDQARIAFMMG
-475 FTDWASFH
+475 FDSWPAFH
-483 QRLMQWRER
+483 ERLMHWRER
-492 TAWHFGELIADPDE
+492 VSWHFRQVIADPDE
-506 EADVPKEEIVGGEW
+506 EQDEGEVTVGGEW
-520 LPLWEDSQDQDVAC
+520 LPLWEESQDEEAAS
-534 RQLYTAGF
+534 RQLTEAGF
-542 NDPAKALKRLED
+542 ANAQTALRQLSN
-554 LRASPQLRAMQRL
+554 LRGSPQLRSMQRL

-586 VDPDLVLERVLPL
+586 ENPDLVLERVLPL

-645 ELLNEARLFNP
+645 ELLNEGRLFNP

-670 TRIPEDDLEQQ
+670 VRIPEDDLEQQ

-692 NLRVAASEIVGA
+692 RLRVAASEISGG

-721 LEQVLALAWRQ
+721 LEQVLALAWRH
-732 TVARHGVPKRPDG
+732 TVARHGTPRRPDG
-745 SDCDP
+745 SPCDP
-750 GFVIVG
+750 GFIIVG

-778 GDPNAETDGAK
+778 GDPQAETDGAK
-789 PIDSA
+789 PLDGA

-803 IIHLLTA
+803 IIHLLTT
-810 QTNSGQLYDVD
+810 QTNSGQLYEVD

-828 AAGLLVSSVAAF
+828 ASGLLVSSLGAF
-840 ARYQENEAWTWEHQA
+840 DRYQQNEAWTWEHQA

-862 VGCRQTGAAF
+862 VGSPDVGTAF
-872 EQVRAQVLGRTR
+872 EQVRTRVLGRER
-884 DLDKLRAEVSEMR
+884 DVDTLRSEVSEMR

-906 RLTTAGLGANA
+906 RITAAGTAANA
-917 FDAGVPFDVKQD
+917 FDATVPFDLKQD

-941 YAALAWSDKHPA
+941 YAALAWSREHPA
-953 LLQYTDNIRILEGLE
+953 LVRYTDNIRILEGLE
-968 QAGLLPAADAGLL
+968 QAGLLSESDAGLL

-989 SAAHRQALQKQA
+989 AAAHRQALQNEA
-1001 GVIAGDQF
+1001 GIVRGDQF
-1009 SAERREVM
+1009 QAERREVM
-1017 RIWQSLG
+1017 RIWAQMG
-1024 LSTPPVGAA
+1024 LS

>member
-1 MNLPLLVEIPAALL
+1 MSLPTPVQLPAILT
-15 PLVARNRESLRA
+15 PLVARNRQTFEA
-27 AVGAIQSESEGA
+27 AVAVLQRSDELA
-39 AAGLIA
+39 AWSA
-45 GRTRSHNSQ
+45 Q
-54 TDHPTPPFATPQ
+54 TWETFDH
-66 SPVGAGSTRD
+66 VC
-76 EALPVPTQPDWSPDR
+76 
-91 WLQWD
+91 
-96 RVTAASDFVLQQAT
+96 AASDFVIHQVSAT
-110 QNPVLLL
+110 PDLLL
-117 DLAASGDLD
+117 DLVAG
-126 RAFAPGELCAQI
+126 GELAQVFAAGAMRAQI
-138 AAAVSQAA
+138 AAAVQAA
-146 TEDELARALRR
+146 NTEEELGRQLRR
-157 QRARHQIRI
+157 QRARQQVRI

-177 IQTCRDLSDMADACI
+177 VQTCRDLSDMADAAI
-192 DQAYQWLYLRHCQQ
+192 DEAYKWLYRRHCDQ

-215 GQPQHMVVLGMGK
+215 GEPQQMVILGMGK

-254 AKRPLDNQEFFIRL
+254 VKRSLDNQEFFIRL
-268 GQRLIKALDPIT
+268 GQRLIKALDPVT

-293 PYGSSG
+293 PYGSAG

-376 MADNIK
+376 MAENIK
-382 LGSGGIREVEF
+382 LGAGGIREVEF

-418 ATLEGQGYLPAAV
+418 ATLEGQGYLPPAV
-431 IAELRDGYEFL
+431 VAELREGYEFL

-460 PDGDQDRARIAFMMG
+460 PGGEADQARIAFMLG
-475 FTDWASFH
+475 FADWQSFH
-483 QRLMQWRER
+483 ERLMHWRGR
-492 TAWHFGELIADPDE
+492 IDWHFRQVIADPDE
-506 EADVPKEEIVGGEW
+506 EEGDEGEVVVGGEW
-520 LPLWEDSQDQDVAC
+520 LPLWEDVQDEEAAC
-534 RQLYTAGF
+534 RQLQDAGF
-542 NDPAKALKRLED
+542 SDASKALRQLAG
-554 LRASPQLRAMQRL
+554 LRASPQLRAMQRI

-586 VDPDLVLERVLPL
+586 ENPDLVIERVLPL

-617 DALRRLLTLCAASPW
+617 GALRRLLTLCAASPW

-637 ARFPLLLD
+637 ARYPLLLD
-645 ELLNEARLFNP
+645 ELLNEGRLFSP
-656 PLAPELAAELRERL
+656 PLAPELAAELCERL

-692 NLRVAASEIVGA
+692 SLRVAASEIVGS

-721 LEQVLALAWRQ
+721 LEQVFMLAWRQ
-732 TVARHGVPKRPDG
+732 TVARHGLPQRADG
-745 SDCDP
+745 SPCDP
-750 GFVIVG
+750 GFIIVG

-778 GDPNAETDGAK
+778 GDPSAETDGAK
-789 PIDSA
+789 PIDGA
-794 QFFTRLGQR
+794 QFFNRLGQR
-803 IIHLLTA
+803 IIHLLAT
-810 QTNSGQLYDVD
+810 QTNSGQLYEVD

-828 AAGLLVSSVAAF
+828 ASGLLVSSLNAF
-840 ARYQENEAWTWEHQA
+840 SRYQENEAWTWEHQA
-855 LVRARVL
+855 LVRARVV
-862 VGCRQTGAAF
+862 VGCNHVATGF
-872 EQVRAQVLGRTR
+872 QDVRAQVLGRER
-884 DLDKLRAEVSEMR
+884 DLPTLRAEVSEMR
-897 AKMRDNLGT
+897 AKMRDNLGSKA
-906 RLTTAGLGANA
+906 TAAGTAANA
-917 FDAGVPFDVKQD
+917 FDATAPFDIKQD

-941 YAALAWSDKHPA
+941 YAALAWSRDYPA
-953 LLQYTDNIRILEGLE
+953 LLKYTDNIRILEGLE
-968 QAGLLPAADAGLL
+968 QAGLIPAEDAGLL

-1009 SAERREVM
+1009 VAQRREVL
-1017 RIWQSLG
+1017 RIWAALG
-1024 LSTPPVGAA
+1024 LS